1 MVTETRPTP
10 EVGNHTGSASHRH
23 GLIGAI
29 LDIAVRFRWAVIVL
43 TVFAA
48 IYGAMNLLRLPID
61 AVPDI
66 TNTQVQINT
75 SASALSPSQ
84 VETQVTFPIETGLAG
99 IEGLEM
105 TRSISR
111 NGFSQVTAI
120 FEEGTDIYFARQ
132 QVNER
137 LAPIG
142 ASLPEGAEPTMG
154 PISTGLGEVLM
165 YTIEYEYPGGRDA
178 PKGGRTGWQ
187 PDGSFITE
195 RGERLDTEVAKA
207 AYLRTVQDWVVAPLM
222 RSIDGVAGVDSIGGY
237 EKQFLVQPDP
247 ARLTG
252 YGLSFDTLIDAL
264 EAANLAEGANFVDRA
279 GEALLVRVD
288 ARLGGTQDIEQA
300 VVATREGV
308 PIRIGD
314 VASVRIG
321 GDLRTGAASLNGEEA
336 VVGTVLMRS
345 GENSRTVAAASAER
359 LEEVRA
365 SLPAG
370 VVAEIV
376 YNRSSLVDAT
386 IATVEKNLL
395 EGALLVIAVL
405 FLMLGNIRAA
415 IIAALVIPVSM
426 LMAAV
431 GMNRLGVSG
440 NLMSLGALDFGLIV
454 DGAVI
459 IVENSVARLAARQHH
474 EGRLLSLGER
484 LTETRLAAQEMIRP
498 TVYGQAIILLVYA
511 PLLTFTGVEGKTFSP
526 MAITVMLAL
535 ASAFVLS
542 LTFVPA
548 MIAVLLNR
556 KLTEKDVKPVRI
568 AKERYGPAL
577 RRAIA
582 RPWPVIGAGAGMF
595 AVAALM
601 FTFLGSEFTPQLDER
616 DIAVQSL
623 RIPSTSLERSLA
635 MQRQVE
641 DKLEAFPQV
650 ELVFSR
656 TGTAEVASD
665 PMPPNASDAYVILK
679 PREEWP
685 DPDLSKDELVA
696 EMEESLSGLVGN
708 LYEFSQPIE
717 LRFNE
722 LIAGVRGDVA
732 VKLYGD
738 DLTALTRSA
747 GEVAGVLRGV
757 EGAAD
762 VKVQQVTGFPTLD
775 IAFDRP
781 TIARYGLT
789 VEEVAQSVAIALGGR
804 PAGLVFEGD
813 RRFDVVVRLA
823 DATRDDF
830 DQLGALPIVLENGVT
845 VPLRTLA
852 DFQVVD
858 GLAEVRREQGRR
870 LVIVSANVRE
880 RDLGSF
886 VEEARAGVSE
896 NVNLPAASFIEWGG
910 QYQNL
915 QAAQARLGLVVP
927 VCFALVLLLLFM
939 ALGGWVPAL
948 AVFSAIPMALAGG
961 VFALA
966 LRGMPFSVSA
976 AVGFIA
982 LSGVA
987 VLNGLVMMTAIRQR
1001 LDKGMSLDDAICDGA
1016 LARLRPVLMTALVAS
1031 LGFVPM
1037 AIATGTGA
1045 EVQRPLATVVIGGL
1059 ITATAL
1065 TLFVL
1070 PAIARLVLRENGQD
1084 VGWREKWRAMLRLN
1098 LTRDERREYPTGE
1111 I

>member
-1 MVTETRPTP
+1 MAID
-10 EVGNHTGSASHRH
+10 HTAAPADEGSHRH
-23 GLIGAI
+23 GLIGMV
-29 LDIAVRFRWAVIVL
+29 LDIAVRFRWAIIVL
-43 TVFAA
+43 TIFAA
-48 IYGAMNLLRLPID
+48 IYGAFNLVRLPID

-75 SASALSPSQ
+75 SAAALSPSQ

-120 FEEGTDIYFARQ
+120 FEEGTDLYFARQ

-165 YTIEYEYPGGRDA
+165 YTIEYEHPGGKGA
-178 PKGGRTGWQ
+178 TTGGRTGWQ
-187 PDGSFITE
+187 SDGSFITE
-195 RGERLDTEVAKA
+195 RGDRLESEVAKA

-222 RSIDGVAGVDSIGGY
+222 RSIDGVAGVDSIGGF

-252 YGLSFDTLIDAL
+252 YGLSFDSLIDAL
-264 EAANLAEGANFVDRA
+264 EAANLAAGANFVDRA
-279 GEALLVRVD
+279 DEALLVRVD
-288 ARLGGTQDIEQA
+288 ARLGSIADIEEA
-300 VVATREGV
+300 VIATREGV

-314 VASVRIG
+314 VADVEIG

-336 VVGTVLMRS
+336 VVGTVLMRA
-345 GENSRTVAAASAER
+345 GENSRTVAAGAAER

-365 SLPAG
+365 SLPNG

-376 YNRSSLVDAT
+376 YNRSALVDAT
-386 IATVEKNLL
+386 ISTVEKNLL

-405 FLMLGNIRAA
+405 FLLLGNIRAA
-415 IIAALVIPVSM
+415 IITALVIPVSM

-459 IVENSVARLAARQHH
+459 IVENSVARLAARQHR
-474 EGRLLSLGER
+474 EGRLLTLGER
-484 LTETRLAAQEMIRP
+484 LTETRLAAQEMIKP
-498 TVYGQAIILLVYA
+498 TVYGQAIIFLVFA

-526 MAITVMLAL
+526 MAITMMLAL

-548 MIAVLLNR
+548 MIAVLLNK
-556 KLTEKDVKPVRI
+556 KLTEKEVKPIRWS
-568 AKERYGPAL
+568 KERYGPAV
-577 RRAIA
+577 RKGIA
-582 RPWPVIGAGAGMF
+582 RPWPVIGTGVGIF
-595 AVAALM
+595 AVAAVI
-601 FTFLGSEFTPQLDER
+601 FGFLGSEFTPQLDER

-635 MQRQVE
+635 MQRRVE
-641 DKLEAFPQV
+641 DRLEEFPQV

-665 PMPPNASDAYVILK
+665 PMPPNASDAYVMLK

-685 DPDLSKDELVA
+685 DPDLSKDELVE
-696 EMEESLSGLVGN
+696 EMETALGGLIGN

-738 DLTALTRSA
+738 DLTALTEAA
-747 GEVAGVLRGV
+747 GDGAGVLRGV

-789 VEEVAQSVAIALGGR
+789 VEDVAQSVAIALGGR

-813 RRFDVVVRLA
+813 RRFDVVVRLE

-845 VPLRTLA
+845 IPLRTLA

-886 VEEARAGVSE
+886 VEEAQEGVSAGVDM
-896 NVNLPAASFIEWGG
+896 PPASFIEWGG

-915 QAAQARLGLVVP
+915 QEAQARLAIVVP
-927 VCFALVLLLLFM
+927 IAFALVLLLLFM

-966 LRGMPFSVSA
+966 LRGLPFSVSA

-987 VLNGLVMMTAIRQR
+987 TLNGLVMMTAIRQR
-1001 LDKGMSLDDAICDGA
+1001 LENGMPLDEAIADGA

-1037 AIATGTGA
+1037 AVATGTGA

-1070 PAIARLVLRENGQD
+1070 PAIARLVLHQPDDERS
-1084 VGWREKWRAMLRLN
+1084 WRERWWERLRRN
-1098 LTRDERREYPTGE
+1098 ATREEQRELTD
-1111 I
+1111 IA

>member
-1 MVTETRPTP
+1 MDTDQTIDS
-10 EVGNHTGSASHRH
+10 SAAATNRH
-23 GLIGAI
+23 GLVGLI
-29 LDIAVRFRWAVIVL
+29 LDIAVRFRWAIIVL

-48 IYGAMNLLRLPID
+48 IYGAFNLVRLPID

-75 SASALSPSQ
+75 SVSALSPSQ

-120 FEEGTDIYFARQ
+120 FEEGTDLYFARQ
-132 QVNER
+132 QVSER

-165 YTIEYEYPGGRDA
+165 YTIEYEHPGGRGA
-178 PKGGRTGWQ
+178 SPGGRTGWQ
-187 PDGSFITE
+187 TDGNFITE
-195 RGERLDTEVAKA
+195 RGDRLESEVAKA

-222 RSIDGVAGVDSIGGY
+222 RSIDGVAGVDSIGGF

-252 YGLSFDTLIDAL
+252 YGLSFDSLIGAL
-264 EAANLAEGANFVDRA
+264 EAANLAVGANFIDRA
-279 GEALLVRVD
+279 DEALLVRVD
-288 ARLGGTQDIEQA
+288 ARLGGILDIEEA
-300 VVATREGV
+300 VIATREGV

-314 VASVRIG
+314 VADVEIG

-336 VVGTVLMRS
+336 VIGTVLMRA
-345 GENSRTVAAASAER
+345 GENSRTVAAGAAER
-359 LEEVRA
+359 LEDVRA
-365 SLPAG
+365 SLPDG
-370 VVAEIV
+370 IVANIV

-386 IATVEKNLL
+386 ISTVEKNLL

-405 FLMLGNIRAA
+405 FLLLGNIRAA
-415 IIAALVIPVSM
+415 IITALVIPVSM

-459 IVENSVARLAARQHH
+459 IVENSVARLAARQHT
-474 EGRLLSLGER
+474 EGRLLTLGER
-484 LTETRLAAQEMIRP
+484 LSETRLAAQEMIKP
-498 TVYGQAIILLVYA
+498 TVYGQAIIFLVFA

-526 MAITVMLAL
+526 MAITMMLAL

-548 MIAVLLNR
+548 MIAVLLNK
-556 KLTEKDVKPVRI
+556 KLTEEDVKPIRM
-568 AKERYGPAL
+568 AKERYGPAV
-577 RRAIA
+577 RKAIA
-582 RPWPVIGAGAGMF
+582 RPWPMIGAGAGIFALAAFMF
-595 AVAALM
+595 G
-601 FTFLGSEFTPQLDER
+601 FLGSEFTPQLDER
-616 DIAVQSL
+616 DLAVQSL
-623 RIPSTSLERSLA
+623 RIPSTSLERSVA
-635 MQRQVE
+635 MQRKVE
-641 DKLEAFPQV
+641 DRLEEFPQV
-650 ELVFSR
+650 DLVFSR

-665 PMPPNASDAYVILK
+665 PMPPSASDAYVILK
-679 PREEWP
+679 PRDEWP
-685 DPDLSKDELVA
+685 EPDLPKEELVSQ
-696 EMEESLSGLVGN
+696 MEETLGGLIGN

-738 DLTALTRSA
+738 DLTALTELA

-804 PAGLVFEGD
+804 PAGMVFEGD
-813 RRFDVVVRLA
+813 RRFDVVVRLE
-823 DATRDDF
+823 DATRNDF

-886 VEEARAGVSE
+886 VEEAQEGVSAA
-896 NVNLPAASFIEWGG
+896 VDLPPASFIEWGG
-910 QYQNL
+910 QYENL
-915 QAAQARLGLVVP
+915 QAAQARLAIVVP

-966 LRGMPFSVSA
+966 LRGLPFSVSA

-1001 LDKGMSLDDAICDGA
+1001 LEGGMPLEEAIADGA

-1037 AIATGTGA
+1037 ALATGTGA

-1070 PAIARLVLRENGQD
+1070 PAIARLVLNDR
-1084 VGWREKWRAMLRLN
+1084 
-1098 LTRDERREYPTGE
+1098 TDERSFRERMRGFLRQDAGLARRERPSASA
-1111 I
+1111 IS

>member
-1 MVTETRPTP
+1 MAIDQT
-10 EVGNHTGSASHRH
+10 SSHSDENSHHH
-23 GLIGAI
+23 GLIGMI
-29 LDIAVRFRWAVIVL
+29 LDVAVRFRWAIIVL
-43 TVFAA
+43 TIFAA
-48 IYGAMNLLRLPID
+48 IYGAFNLLRLPID

-75 SASALSPSQ
+75 SAAALSPSQ

-165 YTIEYEYPGGRDA
+165 YTIEYEHPGGKGA
-178 PKGGRTGWQ
+178 TTGGRTGWQ
-187 PDGSFITE
+187 RDGSFITE
-195 RGERLDTEVAKA
+195 RGDRLESEVAKA

-222 RSIDGVAGVDSIGGY
+222 RSIDGVAGVDSIGGF

-252 YGLSFDTLIDAL
+252 YGLSFDSLINAL
-264 EAANLAEGANFVDRA
+264 EAANLAAGANFVDRA
-279 GEALLVRVD
+279 DEALLVRVD
-288 ARLGGTQDIEQA
+288 ARLGGIADIEEA

-314 VASVRIG
+314 VANVEIG
-321 GDLRTGAASLNGEEA
+321 GDLRTGAASLNGDEA

-345 GENSRTVAAASAER
+345 GENSRTVSAQAADR

-365 SLPAG
+365 SLPDG

-386 IATVEKNLL
+386 IATVEKNLV

-405 FLMLGNIRAA
+405 FLLLGNIRAA
-415 IIAALVIPVSM
+415 IIAALVIPISM
-426 LMAAV
+426 LMAAI

-459 IVENSVARLAARQHH
+459 IVENSVARLATRQHR

-484 LTETRLAAQEMIRP
+484 LTETRLAAQEMIKP

-548 MIAVLLNR
+548 MIAVLLNK
-556 KLTEKDVKPVRI
+556 KLTEKEVKPIRM
-568 AKERYGPAL
+568 AKDRYGPAI
-577 RRAIA
+577 RKTIA
-582 RPWPVIGAGAGMF
+582 RPWPVIGAGAGLF
-595 AVAALM
+595 AVAAIM
-601 FTFLGSEFTPQLDER
+601 FGFLGSEFTPQLDER

-635 MQRQVE
+635 MQRRVE
-641 DKLEAFPQV
+641 DRLEEFPQV

-685 DPDLSKDELVA
+685 DPDLPKDELVG
-696 EMEESLSGLVGN
+696 EIESALGGLVGN

-738 DLTALTRSA
+738 DLTALTEAA
-747 GEVAGVLRGV
+747 GDVAGVLRGV

-789 VEEVAQSVAIALGGR
+789 VEDVAQSVAIALGGR

-852 DFQVVD
+852 DFEVVD

-886 VEEARAGVSE
+886 VEEAQEGVSAQ
-896 NVNLPAASFIEWGG
+896 VDLPPASFIEWGG

-915 QAAQARLGLVVP
+915 QEAQARLAIVVP
-927 VCFALVLLLLFM
+927 ICFAVVLLLLYM

-961 VFALA
+961 VFALV

-1001 LDKGMSLDDAICDGA
+1001 LESGMPLDDAIADGA

-1037 AIATGTGA
+1037 ALATGTGA

-1070 PAIARLVLRENGQD
+1070 PVIARLVLHSSDDERS
-1084 VGWREKWRAMLRLN
+1084 WREKWWDRLRRN
-1098 LTRDERREYPTGE
+1098 VTSDEERELKD
-1111 I
+1111 IA

>member
-1 MVTETRPTP
+1 MVTDTQTEPTGDTHAETAR
-10 EVGNHTGSASHRH
+10 HRH

-75 SASALSPSQ
+75 SAPALSPSQ

-120 FEEGTDIYFARQ
+120 FEEDTDIYFARQ

-195 RGERLDTEVAKA
+195 RGDRLDTEVAKA
-207 AYLRTVQDWVVAPLM
+207 AYLRTVQDWVVAPLL

-252 YGLSFDTLIDAL
+252 YGLSFDSLIEAL

-386 IATVEKNLL
+386 IATVEKNLV

-415 IIAALVIPVSM
+415 IIAALVIPISM

-459 IVENSVARLAARQHH
+459 IVENSVARLAARQHR

-484 LTETRLAAQEMIRP
+484 LTETRLAAQEMIKP

-556 KLTEKDVKPVRI
+556 KLTEKEVKPVRM
-568 AKERYGPAL
+568 AKERYGPAV

-582 RPWPVIGAGAGMF
+582 RPWPVIGAGAGLF
-595 AVAALM
+595 AVAAFV
-601 FTFLGSEFTPQLDER
+601 FTLLGSEFTPQLDER

-641 DKLEAFPQV
+641 DRLETFPQV

-696 EMEESLSGLVGN
+696 QMEESLSGLVGN

-747 GEVAGVLRGV
+747 GEVAEVLRGV

-813 RRFDVVVRLA
+813 RRFDVVVRLE

-830 DQLGALPIVLENGVT
+830 DQLGALPIVLESGVT

-852 DFQVVD
+852 NFQVVD

-896 NVNLPAASFIEWGG
+896 SVELPAASFIEWGG

-915 QAAQARLGLVVP
+915 QAAQARLALVVP

-1001 LDKGMSLDDAICDGA
+1001 LDRRMPLDDAICDGA

-1070 PAIARLVLRENGQD
+1070 PAIARLVLHRSDDERS
-1084 VGWREKWRAMLRLN
+1084 WREKWWDRLRRN
-1098 LTRDERREYPTGE
+1098 VTSDE
-1111 I
+1111 

>member
-1 MVTETRPTP
+1 MAIDQTTASSPMSSDE
-10 EVGNHTGSASHRH
+10 GSHRH
-23 GLIGAI
+23 GPIGVI
-29 LDIAVRFRWAVIVL
+29 LDVAVRFRWAIIVL

-48 IYGAMNLLRLPID
+48 IYGAFNLVRLPID

-75 SASALSPSQ
+75 SAAALSPSQ

-120 FEEGTDIYFARQ
+120 FEEGTDLYFARQ

-165 YTIEYEYPGGRDA
+165 YTIEYEHPGGKGA
-178 PKGGRTGWQ
+178 TTGGRTGWQ
-187 PDGSFITE
+187 SDGSFITE
-195 RGERLDTEVAKA
+195 RGDRLESEVAKA

-222 RSIDGVAGVDSIGGY
+222 RSIDGVAGVDSIGGF

-252 YGLSFDTLIDAL
+252 YGLSFDSLIDAL
-264 EAANLAEGANFVDRA
+264 EAANLAAGANFVDRA
-279 GEALLVRVD
+279 DEALLVRVD
-288 ARLGGTQDIEQA
+288 ARLGSIADIEEA
-300 VVATREGV
+300 VIATREGV

-314 VASVRIG
+314 VADVEIG

-336 VVGTVLMRS
+336 VVGTVLMRA
-345 GENSRTVAAASAER
+345 GENSRTVAAGAAER

-365 SLPAG
+365 SLPDG

-386 IATVEKNLL
+386 ISTVEKNLL

-405 FLMLGNIRAA
+405 FLLLGNIRAA
-415 IIAALVIPVSM
+415 IITALVIPVSM

-459 IVENSVARLAARQHH
+459 IVENSVARLAARQHR
-474 EGRLLSLGER
+474 EGRLLTLGER
-484 LTETRLAAQEMIRP
+484 LTETRLAAQEMIKP
-498 TVYGQAIILLVYA
+498 TVYGQAIIFLVFA

-526 MAITVMLAL
+526 MAITMLLAL

-548 MIAVLLNR
+548 MIAVLLNK
-556 KLTEKDVKPVRI
+556 KLTEKEVKPIRW
-568 AKERYGPAL
+568 AKERYGPAV
-577 RRAIA
+577 RKVIA
-582 RPWPVIGAGAGMF
+582 RPWPMIGAGVGLF
-595 AVAALM
+595 TVAV
-601 FTFLGSEFTPQLDER
+601 FVFGFLGSEFTPQLDER

-635 MQRQVE
+635 MQRRVE
-641 DKLEAFPQV
+641 DRLEEFPQV
-650 ELVFSR
+650 DLVFSR

-679 PREEWP
+679 PRDEWP
-685 DPDLSKDELVA
+685 DPDLPKDELVG
-696 EMEESLSGLVGN
+696 EMESALGGLIGN

-738 DLTALTRSA
+738 DLTALTEAA
-747 GEVAGVLRGV
+747 GEVAGVLGGV

-813 RRFDVVVRLA
+813 RRFDVVVRLE

-886 VEEARAGVSE
+886 VEEAQERVSTGVDM
-896 NVNLPAASFIEWGG
+896 PPASFIEWGG

-915 QAAQARLGLVVP
+915 QEAQARLTIVVP
-927 VCFALVLLLLFM
+927 IAFALVLLLLFM

-966 LRGMPFSVSA
+966 LRGLPFSVSA

-1001 LDKGMSLDDAICDGA
+1001 LDSGMSLDEAIADGA

-1070 PAIARLVLRENGQD
+1070 PAIARLVLHRSDDERS
-1084 VGWREKWRAMLRLN
+1084 WREKWWDRLRRN
-1098 LTRDERREYPTGE
+1098 VTRDEQRELGE
-1111 I
+1111 IT

>member
-1 MVTETRPTP
+1 MAIDQTTASSPTSSD
-10 EVGNHTGSASHRH
+10 EGSHRH
-23 GLIGAI
+23 GPIGVI
-29 LDIAVRFRWAVIVL
+29 LDIAVRFRWAIIVL

-48 IYGAMNLLRLPID
+48 IYGAFNLVRLPID

-75 SASALSPSQ
+75 SAAALSPSQ

-120 FEEGTDIYFARQ
+120 FEEGTDLYFARQ

-165 YTIEYEYPGGRDA
+165 YTIEYEFPGGRGA
-178 PKGGRTGWQ
+178 STGGRTGWQ
-187 PDGSFITE
+187 SDGSFITE
-195 RGERLDTEVAKA
+195 RGDRLESEVAKA

-222 RSIDGVAGVDSIGGY
+222 RSIDGVAGVDSIGGF

-252 YGLSFDTLIDAL
+252 YGLSFDSLIDAL
-264 EAANLAEGANFVDRA
+264 EAANLAAGANFVDRA
-279 GEALLVRVD
+279 DEALLVRVD
-288 ARLGGTQDIEQA
+288 ARLGSIADIEEA
-300 VVATREGV
+300 VIATREGV

-314 VASVRIG
+314 VADVEIG

-336 VVGTVLMRS
+336 VVGTVLMRA
-345 GENSRTVAAASAER
+345 GENSRTVAAGAAER
-359 LEEVRA
+359 LDEVRA
-365 SLPAG
+365 SLPDG

-376 YNRSSLVDAT
+376 YNRSALVDAT
-386 IATVEKNLL
+386 ISTVEKNLL

-405 FLMLGNIRAA
+405 FLLLGNIRAA
-415 IIAALVIPVSM
+415 IITALVIPVSM

-459 IVENSVARLAARQHH
+459 IVENSVARLSARQHR
-474 EGRLLSLGER
+474 EGRLLTLGER
-484 LTETRLAAQEMIRP
+484 LTETRLAAQEMIKP
-498 TVYGQAIILLVYA
+498 TVYGQAIIFLVFA

-526 MAITVMLAL
+526 MAITMMLAL

-548 MIAVLLNR
+548 MIAVLLNK
-556 KLTEKDVKPVRI
+556 KLTEKEVKPIRM
-568 AKERYGPAL
+568 AKERYGPAV
-577 RRAIA
+577 RKAIA
-582 RPWPVIGAGAGMF
+582 RPWPMIGTGVGIF
-595 AVAALM
+595 AVAAVM

-616 DIAVQSL
+616 DLAVQSL
-623 RIPSTSLERSLA
+623 RIPSTSLERSVA
-635 MQRQVE
+635 MQRKVE
-641 DKLEAFPQV
+641 DRLEEFPQV

-679 PREEWP
+679 PRDEWP
-685 DPDLSKDELVA
+685 DPDLSKDELVE
-696 EMEESLSGLVGN
+696 EMETALGGLIGN

-738 DLTALTRSA
+738 DLTALTEAA
-747 GEVAGVLRGV
+747 GDVAGVLRGV

-813 RRFDVVVRLA
+813 RRFEVVVRLE

-830 DQLGALPIVLENGVT
+830 DQLGALPIVLDNGVT

-886 VEEARAGVSE
+886 VEEAQEGVSAE
-896 NVNLPAASFIEWGG
+896 VDLPPASFIEWGG

-915 QAAQARLGLVVP
+915 QAAQARLAIVVP

-966 LRGMPFSVSA
+966 LRGLPFSVSA

-1001 LDKGMSLDDAICDGA
+1001 LENGMPLDEAIADGA

-1070 PAIARLVLRENGQD
+1070 PAIARLVLHRSDDERS
-1084 VGWREKWRAMLRLN
+1084 WREKWWDRLRRN
-1098 LTRDERREYPTGE
+1098 VTRDEQRELGE
-1111 I
+1111 IT

>member
-1 MVTETRPTP
+1 MAIDQT
-10 EVGNHTGSASHRH
+10 SSHSDENSHHH
-23 GLIGAI
+23 GLIGMI
-29 LDIAVRFRWAVIVL
+29 LDVAVRFRWAIIVL
-43 TVFAA
+43 TIFAA
-48 IYGAMNLLRLPID
+48 IYGAFNLLRLPID

-75 SASALSPSQ
+75 SAAALSPSQ

-165 YTIEYEYPGGRDA
+165 YTIEYEHPGGKGA
-178 PKGGRTGWQ
+178 TTGGRTGWQ
-187 PDGSFITE
+187 RDGSFITE
-195 RGERLDTEVAKA
+195 RGDRLESEVAKA

-222 RSIDGVAGVDSIGGY
+222 RSIDGVAGVDSIGGF

-252 YGLSFDTLIDAL
+252 YGLSFDSLINAL
-264 EAANLAEGANFVDRA
+264 EAANLAAGANFVDRA
-279 GEALLVRVD
+279 DEALLVRVD
-288 ARLGGTQDIEQA
+288 ARLGGIADIEEA

-314 VASVRIG
+314 VANVEIG
-321 GDLRTGAASLNGEEA
+321 GDLRTGAASLNGDEA

-345 GENSRTVAAASAER
+345 GENSRTVSAQAADR

-365 SLPAG
+365 SLPDG

-386 IATVEKNLL
+386 IATVEKNLV

-405 FLMLGNIRAA
+405 FLLLGNIRAA
-415 IIAALVIPVSM
+415 IIAALVIPISM
-426 LMAAV
+426 LMAAI

-459 IVENSVARLAARQHH
+459 IVENSVARLATRQHR

-484 LTETRLAAQEMIRP
+484 LTETRLAAQEMIKP

-548 MIAVLLNR
+548 MIAVLLNK
-556 KLTEKDVKPVRI
+556 KLTEKEVKPIRM
-568 AKERYGPAL
+568 AKDRYGPAI
-577 RRAIA
+577 RKTIA
-582 RPWPVIGAGAGMF
+582 RPWPVIGAGAGLF
-595 AVAALM
+595 AVAAIM
-601 FTFLGSEFTPQLDER
+601 FGFLGSEFTPQLDER

-635 MQRQVE
+635 MQRRVE
-641 DKLEAFPQV
+641 DRLEEFPQV

-679 PREEWP
+679 PREERP
-685 DPDLSKDELVA
+685 DPDLPKDELVG
-696 EMEESLSGLVGN
+696 EMESALGGLVGN

-738 DLTALTRSA
+738 DLTALTEAA
-747 GEVAGVLRGV
+747 GDVAGVLRGV

-789 VEEVAQSVAIALGGR
+789 VEDVAQSVAIALGGR

-852 DFQVVD
+852 DFEVVD

-886 VEEARAGVSE
+886 VEEAQEGVSAQ
-896 NVNLPAASFIEWGG
+896 VDLPPASFIEWGG

-915 QAAQARLGLVVP
+915 QEAQARLAIVVP
-927 VCFALVLLLLFM
+927 ICFAVVLLLLYM

-961 VFALA
+961 VFALV

-1001 LDKGMSLDDAICDGA
+1001 LESGMPLDDAIADGA

-1037 AIATGTGA
+1037 ALATGTGA

-1070 PAIARLVLRENGQD
+1070 PAIARLVLHSSDDERS
-1084 VGWREKWRAMLRLN
+1084 WREKWWDRLRRN
-1098 LTRDERREYPTGE
+1098 VTSDEERELKD
-1111 I
+1111 IA

>member
-1 MVTETRPTP
+1 MGTDTLNDTAANAHEHK
-10 EVGNHTGSASHRH
+10 EERH
-23 GLIGAI
+23 GLIGLI
-29 LDIAVRFRWAVIVL
+29 LDVSVQFRWAIIVL
-43 TVFAA
+43 TLMVAGW
-48 IYGAMNLLRLPID
+48 GAMNLLRLPID

-75 SASALSPSQ
+75 VAPALSPEQ

-132 QVNER
+132 QVSER
-137 LAPIG
+137 LVPIG
-142 ASLPEGAEPTMG
+142 ADLPEGAEPGMG

-165 YTIEYEYPGGRDA
+165 YTIEFTNPNGEEAERGGA
-178 PKGGRTGWQ
+178 TGWQ
-187 PDGSFITE
+187 NDGSFVTE
-195 RGERLDTEVAKA
+195 RGERLSTEVEKA
-207 AYLRTVQDWVVAPLM
+207 AYLRTVQDWIVAPLM
-222 RSIDGVAGVDSIGGY
+222 RSVDGVAGVDSIGGF

-247 ARLTG
+247 ARMTG
-252 YGLSFDTLIDAL
+252 YGIGFDQLIVAL
-264 EAANLAEGANFVDRA
+264 NAANLAEGANFVDQA

-288 ARLGGTQDIEQA
+288 ARLGNVEDIGHA
-300 VVATREGV
+300 LVVEREGV
-308 PIRIGD
+308 PVRVSDIAD
-314 VASVRIG
+314 VEIG
-321 GDLRTGAASLNGEEA
+321 GDLRTGAASLNGDEA
-336 VVGTVLMRS
+336 VIGTVLMRA
-345 GENSRTVAAASAER
+345 GENSRTVAAEAADR
-359 LEEVRA
+359 LDEVRA
-365 SLPAG
+365 SLPDG
-370 VVAEIV
+370 ISAEIA

-386 IATVEKNLL
+386 IDTVRTNLV

-405 FLMLGNIRAA
+405 FLLLGNIRAA

-426 LMAAV
+426 LMAAI

-459 IVENSVARLAARQHH
+459 IVENSVARLASRQEH

-484 LTETRLAAQEMIRP
+484 LTETRLAAQEMIKP

-548 MIAVLLNR
+548 MIAVLLNK
-556 KLTEKDVKPVRI
+556 KLSEKEVKPIRI
-568 AKERYGPAL
+568 AKDWYGPAV
-577 RRAIA
+577 RKAVA
-582 RPWPVIGAGAGMF
+582 RPWPIIGIGIGLF
-595 AVAALM
+595 ALSMLV
-601 FTFLGSEFTPQLDER
+601 FSWLGSEFTPQLDER
-616 DIAVQSL
+616 DLAVQSI
-623 RIPSTSLERSLA
+623 RIPSTSLERSLD
-635 MQRQVE
+635 MQRKVE
-641 DKLEAFPQV
+641 DRLEEFPQV
-650 ELVFSR
+650 ALVFSR

-665 PMPPNASDAYVILK
+665 PMPPNASDAYIILK
-679 PREEWP
+679 PREDWP
-685 DPDLSKDELVA
+685 EPSLAKDELVS
-696 EMEESLSGLVGN
+696 EMEEALGSLIGN
-708 LYEFSQPIE
+708 RYEFSQPIE

-732 VKLYGD
+732 IKLYGD
-738 DLTALTRSA
+738 DLVALTDSA
-747 GEVAGVLRGV
+747 GEVANLLREV
-757 EGAAD
+757 DGAGD
-762 VKVQQVTGFPTLD
+762 INVQQVTGFPTLD
-775 IAFDRP
+775 IVFDRA

-789 VEEVAQSVAIALGGR
+789 VEDVAQSAAIALGGR
-804 PAGLVFEGD
+804 PAGLVFQGD
-813 RRFDVVVRLA
+813 RRFEVVVRL
-823 DATRDDF
+823 DDVVRNDF
-830 DQLGALPIVLENGVT
+830 DQLGALPILIPGGT
-845 VPLRTLA
+845 TIPLRQLA
-852 DFQVVD
+852 DFRVVD

-870 LVIVSANVRE
+870 LVIVSANVRD

-886 VEEARAGVSE
+886 VEDAQAAVAE
-896 NVNLPAASFIEWGG
+896 NVTLPPASFVEWGG

-915 QAAQARLGLVVP
+915 QAAQARLAIVVP
-927 VCFALVLLLLFM
+927 VCFAVILLLLYM
-939 ALGGWVPAL
+939 ALGGWIPAF

-987 VLNGLVMMTAIRQR
+987 TLNGLVMMTAIRQR
-1001 LDKGMSLDDAICDGA
+1001 LHAGVPLVDAIIDGA

-1070 PAIARLVLRENGQD
+1070 PAIARLVLGDSGQKRSWRQRWRDRLRRNVTRE
-1084 VGWREKWRAMLRLN
+1084 E
-1098 LTRDERREYPTGE
+1098 RDELRDVT
-1111 I
+1111 

>member
-1 MVTETRPTP
+1 MAIDQTTASSPMSSDE
-10 EVGNHTGSASHRH
+10 GSHRH
-23 GLIGAI
+23 GPIGVI
-29 LDIAVRFRWAVIVL
+29 LDVAVRFRWAIIVL

-48 IYGAMNLLRLPID
+48 IYGAFNLVRLPID

-75 SASALSPSQ
+75 SAAALSPSQ

-120 FEEGTDIYFARQ
+120 FEEGTDLYFARQ

-165 YTIEYEYPGGRDA
+165 YTIEYEHPGGKGA
-178 PKGGRTGWQ
+178 TTGGRTGWQ
-187 PDGSFITE
+187 SDGSFITE
-195 RGERLDTEVAKA
+195 RGDRLESEVAKA

-222 RSIDGVAGVDSIGGY
+222 RSIDGVAGVDSIGGF

-252 YGLSFDTLIDAL
+252 YGLSFDSLIDAL
-264 EAANLAEGANFVDRA
+264 EAANLAAGANFVDRA
-279 GEALLVRVD
+279 DEALLVRVD
-288 ARLGGTQDIEQA
+288 ARLGSIADIEEA
-300 VVATREGV
+300 VIATREGV

-314 VASVRIG
+314 VADVEIG

-336 VVGTVLMRS
+336 VVGTVLMRA
-345 GENSRTVAAASAER
+345 GENSRTVAAGAAER

-365 SLPAG
+365 SLPDG

-386 IATVEKNLL
+386 ISTVEKNLL

-405 FLMLGNIRAA
+405 FLLLGNIRAA
-415 IIAALVIPVSM
+415 IITALVIPVSM

-459 IVENSVARLAARQHH
+459 IVENSVARLAARQHR
-474 EGRLLSLGER
+474 EGRLLTLGER
-484 LTETRLAAQEMIRP
+484 LTETRLAAQEMIKP
-498 TVYGQAIILLVYA
+498 TVYGQAIIFLVFA

-526 MAITVMLAL
+526 MAITMMLAL

-548 MIAVLLNR
+548 MIAVLLNK
-556 KLTEKDVKPVRI
+556 KLTEKEVKPIRW
-568 AKERYGPAL
+568 AKERYGPAV
-577 RRAIA
+577 RKVIA
-582 RPWPVIGAGAGMF
+582 RPWPMIGAGVGLF
-595 AVAALM
+595 TVAV
-601 FTFLGSEFTPQLDER
+601 FVFGFLGSEFTPQLDER

-635 MQRQVE
+635 MQRRVE
-641 DKLEAFPQV
+641 DRLEEFPQV
-650 ELVFSR
+650 DLVFSR

-679 PREEWP
+679 PRDEWP
-685 DPDLSKDELVA
+685 DPDLPKDELVG
-696 EMEESLSGLVGN
+696 EMESALGGLIGN

-738 DLTALTRSA
+738 DLTALTEAA
-747 GEVAGVLRGV
+747 GEVAGVLGGV

-813 RRFDVVVRLA
+813 RRFDVVVRLE

-886 VEEARAGVSE
+886 VEEAQERVSTGVDM
-896 NVNLPAASFIEWGG
+896 PPASFIEWGG

-915 QAAQARLGLVVP
+915 QEAQARLTIVVP
-927 VCFALVLLLLFM
+927 IAFALVLLLLFM

-961 VFALA
+961 VFTLA
-966 LRGMPFSVSA
+966 LRGLPFSVSA

-1001 LDKGMSLDDAICDGA
+1001 LDSGMSLDEAIADGA

-1070 PAIARLVLRENGQD
+1070 PAIARLVLDDGKEKRSWRQRWWDRLRRNVTPEERKELRD
-1084 VGWREKWRAMLRLN
+1084 V
-1098 LTRDERREYPTGE
+1098 T
-1111 I
+1111 

>member
-1 MVTETRPTP
+1 MAIDQTTASSPMSSDE
-10 EVGNHTGSASHRH
+10 GSHRH
-23 GLIGAI
+23 GPIGVI
-29 LDIAVRFRWAVIVL
+29 LDVAVRFRWAIIVL

-48 IYGAMNLLRLPID
+48 IYGAFNLVRLPID

-75 SASALSPSQ
+75 SAAALSPSQ

-120 FEEGTDIYFARQ
+120 FEEGTDLYFARQ

-165 YTIEYEYPGGRDA
+165 YTIEYEHPGGKGA
-178 PKGGRTGWQ
+178 TTGGRTGWQ
-187 PDGSFITE
+187 SDGSFITE
-195 RGERLDTEVAKA
+195 RGDRLESEVAKA

-222 RSIDGVAGVDSIGGY
+222 RSIDGVAGVDSIGGF

-252 YGLSFDTLIDAL
+252 YGLSFDSLIDAL
-264 EAANLAEGANFVDRA
+264 EAANLAAGANFVDRA
-279 GEALLVRVD
+279 DEALLVRVD
-288 ARLGGTQDIEQA
+288 ARLGSIADIEEA
-300 VVATREGV
+300 VIATREGV

-314 VASVRIG
+314 VADVEIG

-336 VVGTVLMRS
+336 VVGTVLMRA
-345 GENSRTVAAASAER
+345 GENSRTVAAGAAER
-359 LEEVRA
+359 LDEVRA
-365 SLPAG
+365 SLPDG

-386 IATVEKNLL
+386 ISTVEKNLL

-405 FLMLGNIRAA
+405 FVLLGNIRAA
-415 IIAALVIPVSM
+415 IITALVIPVSM

-459 IVENSVARLAARQHH
+459 IVENSVARLAARQHR
-474 EGRLLSLGER
+474 EGRLLTLGER
-484 LTETRLAAQEMIRP
+484 LTETRLAAQEMIKP
-498 TVYGQAIILLVYA
+498 TVYGQAIIFLVFA

-526 MAITVMLAL
+526 MAITMMLAL

-548 MIAVLLNR
+548 MIAVLLNK
-556 KLTEKDVKPVRI
+556 KLTEKEVKPIRWT
-568 AKERYGPAL
+568 KERYGPAV
-577 RRAIA
+577 RKAIA
-582 RPWPVIGAGAGMF
+582 RPWPMIGAGVGIFTA
-595 AVAALM
+595 AV
-601 FTFLGSEFTPQLDER
+601 FVFGFLGSEFTPQLDER

-635 MQRQVE
+635 MQRRVE
-641 DKLEAFPQV
+641 DRFEEFPQV
-650 ELVFSR
+650 DLVFSR

-679 PREEWP
+679 PRDEWP
-685 DPDLSKDELVA
+685 DPDLSKDELVE
-696 EMEESLSGLVGN
+696 EMETALGGLIGN

-738 DLTALTRSA
+738 DLTALTETA

-813 RRFDVVVRLA
+813 RRFEVVVRLE

-830 DQLGALPIVLENGVT
+830 DQLGALPIVLDNGVT

-886 VEEARAGVSE
+886 VEEAQEGVSTE
-896 NVNLPAASFIEWGG
+896 VDLPPASFIEWGG

-915 QAAQARLGLVVP
+915 QAAQARLAIVVP

-966 LRGMPFSVSA
+966 LRGLPFSVSA

-1001 LDKGMSLDDAICDGA
+1001 LENGMPLDEAIADGA

-1070 PAIARLVLRENGQD
+1070 PAIARLVLHRSDDERS
-1084 VGWREKWRAMLRLN
+1084 WREKWWDRLRRN
-1098 LTRDERREYPTGE
+1098 VTRDEQRELGE
-1111 I
+1111 IT

>member
-1 MVTETRPTP
+1 M
-10 EVGNHTGSASHRH
+10 
-23 GLIGAI
+23 IGAI
-29 LDIAVRFRWAVIVL
+29 LDIAVRFRWVVIVL

-75 SASALSPSQ
+75 SAPALSPSQ

-187 PDGSFITE
+187 SDGSFITE

-252 YGLSFDTLIDAL
+252 YGLSFDSLIDAL

-359 LEEVRA
+359 LDEVRA

-386 IATVEKNLL
+386 IATVEKNLV

-415 IIAALVIPVSM
+415 IIAALVIPISM

-459 IVENSVARLAARQHH
+459 IVENSVARLAARQHR

-484 LTETRLAAQEMIRP
+484 LTETRLAAQEMIKP

-556 KLTEKDVKPVRI
+556 KLTEKEVKPVRI
-568 AKERYGPAL
+568 AKERYGPTL

-582 RPWPVIGAGAGMF
+582 RPWPVIGAGAGLF
-595 AVAALM
+595 AVAA
-601 FTFLGSEFTPQLDER
+601 FVFSFLGSEFTPQLEER

-641 DKLEAFPQV
+641 DRLETFPQV

-696 EMEESLSGLVGN
+696 QMEESLSGLVGN

-747 GEVAGVLRGV
+747 GEVAEVLRGV
-757 EGAAD
+757 EGVAD

-813 RRFDVVVRLA
+813 RRFDVVVRLE

-852 DFQVVD
+852 NFQVVD

-886 VEEARAGVSE
+886 VEEARAGVSD
-896 NVNLPAASFIEWGG
+896 NVELPAASFIEWGG

-915 QAAQARLGLVVP
+915 QAAQARLALVVP

-1001 LDKGMSLDDAICDGA
+1001 LEKGLLLEDAICGGA

-1070 PAIARLVLRENGQD
+1070 PAIARLVLNRSDDERS
-1084 VGWREKWRAMLRLN
+1084 WREKWWDRLRRN
-1098 LTRDERREYPTGE
+1098 VTSDEQRELTD
-1111 I
+1111 IA

>member
-1 MVTETRPTP
+1 MAIDQTTASSPMSSDE
-10 EVGNHTGSASHRH
+10 GSHRH
-23 GLIGAI
+23 GPIGVI
-29 LDIAVRFRWAVIVL
+29 LDVAVRFRWAIIVL

-48 IYGAMNLLRLPID
+48 IYGAFNLVRLPID

-75 SASALSPSQ
+75 SAAALSPSQ

-120 FEEGTDIYFARQ
+120 FEEGTDLYFARQ

-165 YTIEYEYPGGRDA
+165 YTIEYEHPGGKGA
-178 PKGGRTGWQ
+178 TTGGRTGWQ
-187 PDGSFITE
+187 SDGSFITE
-195 RGERLDTEVAKA
+195 RGDRLESEVAKA

-222 RSIDGVAGVDSIGGY
+222 RSIDGVAGVDSIGGF

-252 YGLSFDTLIDAL
+252 YGLSFDSLIDAL
-264 EAANLAEGANFVDRA
+264 EAANLAAGANFVDRA
-279 GEALLVRVD
+279 DEALLVRVD
-288 ARLGGTQDIEQA
+288 ARLGSIADIEEA
-300 VVATREGV
+300 VIATREGV

-314 VASVRIG
+314 VADVEIG

-336 VVGTVLMRS
+336 VVGTVLMRA
-345 GENSRTVAAASAER
+345 GENSRTVAAGAAER
-359 LEEVRA
+359 LDEVRA
-365 SLPAG
+365 SLPDG

-386 IATVEKNLL
+386 ISTVEKNLL

-405 FLMLGNIRAA
+405 FLLLGNIRAA
-415 IIAALVIPVSM
+415 IITALVIPVSM

-459 IVENSVARLAARQHH
+459 IVENSVARLAARQHR
-474 EGRLLSLGER
+474 EGRLLTLGER
-484 LTETRLAAQEMIRP
+484 LTETRLAAQEMIKP
-498 TVYGQAIILLVYA
+498 TVYGQAIIFLVFA

-526 MAITVMLAL
+526 MAITMMLAL

-548 MIAVLLNR
+548 MIAVLLNK
-556 KLTEKDVKPVRI
+556 KLTEKEVKPIRWT
-568 AKERYGPAL
+568 KERYGPAV
-577 RRAIA
+577 RKAIA
-582 RPWPVIGAGAGMF
+582 RPWPMIGAGVGIFTA
-595 AVAALM
+595 AV
-601 FTFLGSEFTPQLDER
+601 FVFGFLGSEFTPQLDER

-635 MQRQVE
+635 MQRRVE
-641 DKLEAFPQV
+641 DRFEEFPQV
-650 ELVFSR
+650 DLVFSR

-679 PREEWP
+679 PRDEWP
-685 DPDLSKDELVA
+685 DPDLSKDELVE
-696 EMEESLSGLVGN
+696 EMETALGGLIGN

-738 DLTALTRSA
+738 DLTALTETA

-813 RRFDVVVRLA
+813 RRFEVVVRLE

-830 DQLGALPIVLENGVT
+830 DQLGALPIVLDNGVT

-886 VEEARAGVSE
+886 VEEAQEGVSTE
-896 NVNLPAASFIEWGG
+896 VDLPPASFIEWGG

-915 QAAQARLGLVVP
+915 QAAQARLAIVVP

-966 LRGMPFSVSA
+966 LRGLPFSVSA

-1001 LDKGMSLDDAICDGA
+1001 LENGMPLDEAIADGA

-1070 PAIARLVLRENGQD
+1070 PAIARLVLHRSDDERS
-1084 VGWREKWRAMLRLN
+1084 WREKWWDRLRRN
-1098 LTRDERREYPTGE
+1098 VTRDEQRELGE
-1111 I
+1111 IT

>member
-1 MVTETRPTP
+1 MVTETQTEPAVDT
-10 EVGNHTGSASHRH
+10 HADTASHRQ

-75 SASALSPSQ
+75 SAPALSPSQ

-178 PKGGRTGWQ
+178 PKGDRTGWQ
-187 PDGSFITE
+187 SDGSFITE
-195 RGERLDTEVAKA
+195 RGDRLDTGVAKA

-252 YGLSFDTLIDAL
+252 YGLSFDSLIEAL

-386 IATVEKNLL
+386 IATVEKNLV

-415 IIAALVIPVSM
+415 IIAALVIPISM

-459 IVENSVARLAARQHH
+459 IVENSVARLAARQHR

-484 LTETRLAAQEMIRP
+484 LTETRLAAQEMIKP

-548 MIAVLLNR
+548 MIAGLLNR
-556 KLTEKDVKPVRI
+556 KLTEKEVKPVRM

-582 RPWPVIGAGAGMF
+582 RPWPVIGAGAGLF
-595 AVAALM
+595 AVAAFV

-641 DKLEAFPQV
+641 DRLETFPQV

-685 DPDLSKDELVA
+685 DPDVAKDELVA
-696 EMEESLSGLVGN
+696 QMEESLSGLVGN

-747 GEVAGVLRGV
+747 GEVAEVLRGV

-789 VEEVAQSVAIALGGR
+789 VEQVAQSVAIALGGR

-813 RRFDVVVRLA
+813 RRFDVVVRLE

-830 DQLGALPIVLENGVT
+830 DQLGALPMVLESGVT

-886 VEEARAGVSE
+886 VEDARAGVSE
-896 NVNLPAASFIEWGG
+896 SVELPAASFIEWGG

-915 QAAQARLGLVVP
+915 QAAQARLALVVP

-987 VLNGLVMMTAIRQR
+987 VLNGLVMITAIRQR
-1001 LDKGMSLDDAICDGA
+1001 LERGLPLEEAICDGA

-1070 PAIARLVLRENGQD
+1070 PAIARLVLHRSDDERS
-1084 VGWREKWRAMLRLN
+1084 WREKWWDRLRRN
-1098 LTRDERREYPTGE
+1098 VTTDEQSELTD
-1111 I
+1111 IA

>member
-1 MVTETRPTP
+1 MAIDQTTASSPMSSDE
-10 EVGNHTGSASHRH
+10 GSHRH
-23 GLIGAI
+23 GPIGVI
-29 LDIAVRFRWAVIVL
+29 LDVAVRFRWAIIVL

-48 IYGAMNLLRLPID
+48 IYGAFNLVRLPID

-75 SASALSPSQ
+75 SAAALSPSQ

-120 FEEGTDIYFARQ
+120 FEEGTDLYFARQ

-165 YTIEYEYPGGRDA
+165 YTIEYEHPGGKGA
-178 PKGGRTGWQ
+178 TTGGRTGWQ
-187 PDGSFITE
+187 SDGSFITE
-195 RGERLDTEVAKA
+195 RGDRLESEVAKA

-222 RSIDGVAGVDSIGGY
+222 RSIDGVAGVDSIGGF

-252 YGLSFDTLIDAL
+252 YGLSFDSLIDAL
-264 EAANLAEGANFVDRA
+264 EAANLAAGANFVDRA
-279 GEALLVRVD
+279 DEALLVRVD
-288 ARLGGTQDIEQA
+288 ARLGSIADIEEA
-300 VVATREGV
+300 VIATREGV

-314 VASVRIG
+314 VADVEIG

-336 VVGTVLMRS
+336 VVGTVLMRA
-345 GENSRTVAAASAER
+345 GENSRTVAAGAAER

-365 SLPAG
+365 SLPDG

-386 IATVEKNLL
+386 ISTVEKNLL

-405 FLMLGNIRAA
+405 FLLLGNIRAA
-415 IIAALVIPVSM
+415 IITALVIPVSM

-459 IVENSVARLAARQHH
+459 IVENSVARLAARQHR
-474 EGRLLSLGER
+474 EGRLLTLGER
-484 LTETRLAAQEMIRP
+484 LTETRLAAQEMIKP
-498 TVYGQAIILLVYA
+498 TVYGQAIIFLVFA

-526 MAITVMLAL
+526 MAITMMLAL

-548 MIAVLLNR
+548 MIAVLLNK
-556 KLTEKDVKPVRI
+556 KLTEKEVKPIRW
-568 AKERYGPAL
+568 AKERYGPAV
-577 RRAIA
+577 RKAIA
-582 RPWPVIGAGAGMF
+582 RPWPMIGAGVGIFTA
-595 AVAALM
+595 AV
-601 FTFLGSEFTPQLDER
+601 FVFGFLGSEFTPQLDER

-635 MQRQVE
+635 MQRRVE
-641 DKLEAFPQV
+641 DRLEEFPQV
-650 ELVFSR
+650 DLVFSR

-679 PREEWP
+679 PRDEWP
-685 DPDLSKDELVA
+685 DPDLPKDELVG
-696 EMEESLSGLVGN
+696 EMESALGGLIGN

-738 DLTALTRSA
+738 DLTALTEAA
-747 GEVAGVLRGV
+747 GEVAGVLGGV

-813 RRFDVVVRLA
+813 RRFDVVVRLE

-886 VEEARAGVSE
+886 VEEAQERVSTGVDM
-896 NVNLPAASFIEWGG
+896 PPASFIEWGG

-915 QAAQARLGLVVP
+915 QEAQARLTIVVP
-927 VCFALVLLLLFM
+927 IAFALVLLLLFM

-966 LRGMPFSVSA
+966 LRGLPFSVSA

-1001 LDKGMSLDDAICDGA
+1001 LDSGMSLDEAIADGA

-1070 PAIARLVLRENGQD
+1070 PAIARLVLDDGKEKRSWRQRWWDRLRRNVTPEERKELRD
-1084 VGWREKWRAMLRLN
+1084 V
-1098 LTRDERREYPTGE
+1098 T
-1111 I
+1111 

>member
-1 MVTETRPTP
+1 MAIDQTTASSPMSSDE
-10 EVGNHTGSASHRH
+10 GSHRH
-23 GLIGAI
+23 GPIGVI
-29 LDIAVRFRWAVIVL
+29 LDVAVRFRWAIIVL

-48 IYGAMNLLRLPID
+48 IYGAFNLVRLPID

-75 SASALSPSQ
+75 SAAALSPSQ

-120 FEEGTDIYFARQ
+120 FEEGTDLYFARQ

-165 YTIEYEYPGGRDA
+165 YTIEYEHPGGKGA
-178 PKGGRTGWQ
+178 TTGGRTGWQ
-187 PDGSFITE
+187 SDGSFITE
-195 RGERLDTEVAKA
+195 RGDRLESEVAKA

-222 RSIDGVAGVDSIGGY
+222 RSIDGVAGVDSIGGF

-252 YGLSFDTLIDAL
+252 YGLSFDSLIDAL
-264 EAANLAEGANFVDRA
+264 EAANLAAGANFVDRA
-279 GEALLVRVD
+279 DEALLVRVD
-288 ARLGGTQDIEQA
+288 ARLGSIADIEEA
-300 VVATREGV
+300 VIATREGV

-314 VASVRIG
+314 VADVEIG

-336 VVGTVLMRS
+336 VVGTVLMRA
-345 GENSRTVAAASAER
+345 GENSRTVAAGAAER

-365 SLPAG
+365 SLPDG

-386 IATVEKNLL
+386 ISTVEKNLL

-405 FLMLGNIRAA
+405 FLLLGNIRAA
-415 IIAALVIPVSM
+415 IITALVIPVSM

-459 IVENSVARLAARQHH
+459 IVENSVARLAARQHR
-474 EGRLLSLGER
+474 EGRLLTLGER
-484 LTETRLAAQEMIRP
+484 LTETRLAAQEMIKP
-498 TVYGQAIILLVYA
+498 TVYGQAIIFLVFA

-526 MAITVMLAL
+526 MAITMMLAL

-548 MIAVLLNR
+548 MIAVLLNK
-556 KLTEKDVKPVRI
+556 KLTEKEVKPIRW
-568 AKERYGPAL
+568 AKERYGPAV
-577 RRAIA
+577 RKVIA
-582 RPWPVIGAGAGMF
+582 RPWPMIGAGVGLF
-595 AVAALM
+595 TVAV
-601 FTFLGSEFTPQLDER
+601 FVFGFLGSEFTPQLDER

-635 MQRQVE
+635 MQRRVE
-641 DKLEAFPQV
+641 DRFEEFPQV
-650 ELVFSR
+650 DLVFSR

-679 PREEWP
+679 PRDEWP
-685 DPDLSKDELVA
+685 DPDLPKDELVG
-696 EMEESLSGLVGN
+696 EMESALGGLIGN

-738 DLTALTRSA
+738 DLTALTEAA
-747 GEVAGVLRGV
+747 GEVAGVLGGV

-813 RRFDVVVRLA
+813 RRFDVVVRLE

-886 VEEARAGVSE
+886 VEEAQERVSTGVDM
-896 NVNLPAASFIEWGG
+896 PPASFIEWGG

-915 QAAQARLGLVVP
+915 QEAQARLTIVVP
-927 VCFALVLLLLFM
+927 IAFALVLLLLFM

-966 LRGMPFSVSA
+966 LRGLPFSVSA

-1001 LDKGMSLDDAICDGA
+1001 LDSGMSLDEAIADGA

-1070 PAIARLVLRENGQD
+1070 PAIARLVLDDGKEKRSWRQRWWDRLRRNVTPEERKELRD
-1084 VGWREKWRAMLRLN
+1084 V
-1098 LTRDERREYPTGE
+1098 T
-1111 I
+1111 

>member
-1 MVTETRPTP
+1 MAIDHTEATAD
-10 EVGNHTGSASHRH
+10 EGSHRH
-23 GLIGAI
+23 GLIGMV
-29 LDIAVRFRWAVIVL
+29 LDIAVRFRWAIIVL

-48 IYGAMNLLRLPID
+48 IYGAFNLLRLPID

-75 SASALSPSQ
+75 SAPALSPAQ

-120 FEEGTDIYFARQ
+120 FEEGTDLYFARQ

-165 YTIEYEYPGGRDA
+165 YTIEYEHPGGRGA
-178 PKGGRTGWQ
+178 SKGERTGWQ
-187 PDGSFITE
+187 TNGSFITE
-195 RGERLDTEVAKA
+195 RGDRLDSEVAKA

-222 RSIDGVAGVDSIGGY
+222 RSIDGVAGVDSIGGF

-264 EAANLAEGANFVDRA
+264 EAANLAAGANFVDRA
-279 GEALLVRVD
+279 DEALLVRVD
-288 ARLGGTQDIEQA
+288 ARLGSIADIEEA
-300 VVATREGV
+300 VIATREGV

-314 VASVRIG
+314 VANVEIG

-336 VVGTVLMRS
+336 VVGTVLMRA
-345 GENSRTVAAASAER
+345 GENSRTVAAGAAER

-365 SLPAG
+365 SLPDG
-370 VVAEIV
+370 VKAEIV

-405 FLMLGNIRAA
+405 FLLLGNIRAA
-415 IIAALVIPVSM
+415 IITALVIPVSM

-459 IVENSVARLAARQHH
+459 IVENSVARLAARQHV
-474 EGRLLSLGER
+474 EGRLLTLGER
-484 LTETRLAAQEMIRP
+484 LTETRLAAQEMIKP
-498 TVYGQAIILLVYA
+498 TVYGQAIIFLVFA

-526 MAITVMLAL
+526 MAITMMLAL

-548 MIAVLLNR
+548 MIAVLLNK
-556 KLTEKDVKPVRI
+556 KLTEKEVRPVRW
-568 AKERYGPAL
+568 AKDRYGPAL
-577 RRAIA
+577 RKVIA
-582 RPWPVIGAGAGMF
+582 KPWPMIGTGVGIF
-595 AVAALM
+595 AVAA
-601 FTFLGSEFTPQLDER
+601 FVFGFLGSEFTPQLDER
-616 DIAVQSL
+616 DLAVQSL

-635 MQRQVE
+635 MQRRVE
-641 DKLEAFPQV
+641 DRLEEFPQV

-685 DPDLSKDELVA
+685 DPDLPKDDLVG
-696 EMEESLSGLVGN
+696 EMESALGGLVGN

-738 DLTALTRSA
+738 DLTALTEAA
-747 GEVAGVLRGV
+747 GDVAGVLREV

-789 VEEVAQSVAIALGGR
+789 VEDVAQSVAIALGGR

-813 RRFDVVVRLA
+813 RRFDVVVRLE

-886 VEEARAGVSE
+886 VEEAQEGVSAQ
-896 NVNLPAASFIEWGG
+896 VDMPPASFIEWGG

-915 QAAQARLGLVVP
+915 QAAQARLAIVVP

-966 LRGMPFSVSA
+966 LRGLPFSVSA

-1001 LDKGMSLDDAICDGA
+1001 LDNGMPLDEAIADGA

-1037 AIATGTGA
+1037 ALATGTGA

-1070 PAIARLVLRENGQD
+1070 PAIARLVLNRPSDERS
-1084 VGWREKWRAMLRLN
+1084 WREKWWDRLRRN
-1098 LTRDERREYPTGE
+1098 VTSDEQRELTD
-1111 I
+1111 IA

>member
-1 MVTETRPTP
+1 MVTETQTEPAVDT
-10 EVGNHTGSASHRH
+10 HADTASHRH
-23 GLIGAI
+23 GLIGTI

-75 SASALSPSQ
+75 SAPALSPSQ

-165 YTIEYEYPGGRDA
+165 YTIEYEHPGGRDA

-187 PDGSFITE
+187 SDGSFITE
-195 RGERLDTEVAKA
+195 RGDRLDTEVAKA

-252 YGLSFDTLIDAL
+252 YGLSFDSLIDAL

-345 GENSRTVAAASAER
+345 GENSRIVAAASAER

-386 IATVEKNLL
+386 IATVEKNLV

-415 IIAALVIPVSM
+415 IIAALVIPISM

-459 IVENSVARLAARQHH
+459 IVENSVARLAARQHR

-484 LTETRLAAQEMIRP
+484 LTETRLAAQEMIKP
-498 TVYGQAIILLVYA
+498 TIYGQAIILLVYA

-556 KLTEKDVKPVRI
+556 KLTEREVKPVRM
-568 AKERYGPAL
+568 AKERYGPAV

-582 RPWPVIGAGAGMF
+582 RPWPVIGAGAGLF
-595 AVAALM
+595 AVAAFV

-641 DKLEAFPQV
+641 DRLETFPQV

-696 EMEESLSGLVGN
+696 QMEETLSGLVGN

-747 GEVAGVLRGV
+747 GEVAEVLRGI

-813 RRFDVVVRLA
+813 RRFDVVVRLE

-830 DQLGALPIVLENGVT
+830 DQLGALPIVLESGVT

-852 DFQVVD
+852 NFQVVD

-896 NVNLPAASFIEWGG
+896 SVELPAASFIEWGG

-915 QAAQARLGLVVP
+915 QAAQARLALVVP

-1001 LDKGMSLDDAICDGA
+1001 LDKGMPLDEAICDGA

-1037 AIATGTGA
+1037 ALATGTGA

-1070 PAIARLVLRENGQD
+1070 PAIARLVLNRSDDERS
-1084 VGWREKWRAMLRLN
+1084 WREKWWDRLRRN
-1098 LTRDERREYPTGE
+1098 VTSDEQRELTD
-1111 I
+1111 IA

>member
-1 MVTETRPTP
+1 MDTDHMQDADRP
-10 EVGNHTGSASHRH
+10 HRH
-23 GLIGAI
+23 GLIGMI
-29 LDIAVRFRWAVIVL
+29 LDVAVRFRWAMVVL
-43 TVFAA
+43 TLGVA
-48 IYGAMNLLRLPID
+48 IFGVVNLLRLPID

-66 TNTQVQINT
+66 TNVQVQINT
-75 SASALSPSQ
+75 EAPALSPSQ
-84 VETQVTFPIETGLAG
+84 VETQVTYPVETGLAG

-137 LAPIG
+137 LTPIS
-142 ASLPEGAEPTMG
+142 ASLPEGAEPVMG

-165 YTIEYEYPGGRDA
+165 YTIEYEYPDGKEAPRGGA
-178 PKGGRTGWQ
+178 VGWQ
-187 PDGSFITE
+187 SDGSFVTE
-195 RGERLDTEVAKA
+195 RGDRLDSDVAKA
-207 AYLRTVQDWVVAPLM
+207 AYLRTIQDWVVAPLM
-222 RSIDGVAGVDSIGGY
+222 RSVDGVAGVDSIGGF
-237 EKQFLVQPDP
+237 EKQYLVQPDP

-252 YGLSFDTLIDAL
+252 YGLSFDEVIDAL
-264 EAANLAEGANFVDRA
+264 EAANLAEGANFVERA
-279 GEALLVRVD
+279 GEALLARVD
-288 ARLGGTQDIEQA
+288 ARLGSVDDIEQA
-300 VVATREGV
+300 VVSTREGV
-308 PIRIGD
+308 PIRVGD
-314 VASVRIG
+314 IATVSIG
-321 GDLRTGAASLNGEEA
+321 GDLRTGAASLNGDEA
-336 VVGTVLMRS
+336 VVGTVLMRA
-345 GENSRTVAAASAER
+345 GENSRTVSAQAAER
-359 LEEVRA
+359 LEEVRS
-365 SLPAG
+365 SLPEG
-370 VVAEIV
+370 IVAEIV

-386 IATVEKNLL
+386 IATVEKNLV
-395 EGALLVIAVL
+395 EGALLVIAIL
-405 FLMLGNIRAA
+405 FLLLGNIRAA
-415 IIAALVIPVSM
+415 IIAALVIPFSM
-426 LMAAV
+426 LMASI

-459 IVENSVARLAARQHH
+459 IVENSVARLAARQEH
-474 EGRLLSLGER
+474 EGRLLTLGER
-484 LTETRLAAQEMIRP
+484 LTETRLAAQEMIKP
-498 TVYGQAIILLVYA
+498 TVYGQAIILLVFA

-548 MIAVLLNR
+548 MIAILLNK
-556 KLTEKDVKPVRI
+556 KLTEKEVKPIRI
-568 AKERYGPAL
+568 AKERYGPL
-577 RRAIA
+577 VRKAIT
-582 RPWPVIGAGAGMF
+582 RPWPVIGMGVGIF
-595 AVAALM
+595 AFAA
-601 FTFLGSEFTPQLDER
+601 FVFSFLGSEFTPQLDER

-635 MQRQVE
+635 MQRRVE
-641 DKLEAFPQV
+641 DRLEQFPQV

-685 DPDLSKDELVA
+685 DPDLAKDELVA
-696 EMEESLSGLVGN
+696 QMESALSSLVGN

-732 VKLYGD
+732 VKIYGD
-738 DLTALTRSA
+738 DLSA
-747 GEVAGVLRGV
+747 MTSAANEVAGVLRNV
-757 EGAAD
+757 DGAAD

-781 TIARYGLT
+781 AIARYGLK
-789 VEEVAQSVAIALGGR
+789 VEDVAQSVAIALGGR

-813 RRFDVVVRLA
+813 RRFDVVVRLS

-830 DQLGALPIVLENGVT
+830 DQLGALPVLLPNGAT
-845 VPLRTLA
+845 IPLRSVA
-852 DFQVVD
+852 EFRVVD

-870 LVIVSANVRE
+870 LVIVSSNVRE

-886 VEEARAGVSE
+886 VEEAQERVAAQVE
-896 NVNLPAASFIEWGG
+896 LPAAAFIEWGG

-915 QAAQARLGLVVP
+915 QAAQERLQIVIP
-927 VCFALVLLLLFM
+927 IAFAVILLLLYM
-939 ALGGWVPAL
+939 AVGGWVPAL
-948 AVFSAIPMALAGG
+948 AVFSAIPLALAGG
-961 VFALA
+961 IFSLA

-987 VLNGLVMMTAIRQR
+987 TLNGLVMVTAIRQR
-1001 LDKGMSLDDAICDGA
+1001 LDRGMALDDAIVDGG

-1070 PAIARLVLRENGQD
+1070 PAILKLVFGTREDDRTWRQRWWDRLRRNVTSDEQRELKD
-1084 VGWREKWRAMLRLN
+1084 I
-1098 LTRDERREYPTGE
+1098 T
-1111 I
+1111 

>member
-1 MVTETRPTP
+1 MAIDQTTASSPMSSDE
-10 EVGNHTGSASHRH
+10 GSHRH
-23 GLIGAI
+23 GPIGVI
-29 LDIAVRFRWAVIVL
+29 LDVAVRFRWAIIVL

-48 IYGAMNLLRLPID
+48 IYGAFNLVRLPID

-75 SASALSPSQ
+75 SAAALSPSQ

-120 FEEGTDIYFARQ
+120 FEEGTDLYFARQ

-165 YTIEYEYPGGRDA
+165 YTIEYEHPGGKGA
-178 PKGGRTGWQ
+178 TTGGRTGWQ
-187 PDGSFITE
+187 SDGSFITE
-195 RGERLDTEVAKA
+195 RGDRLESEVAKA

-222 RSIDGVAGVDSIGGY
+222 RSIDGVAGVDSIGGF

-252 YGLSFDTLIDAL
+252 YGLSFDSLIDAL
-264 EAANLAEGANFVDRA
+264 EAANLAAGANFVDRA
-279 GEALLVRVD
+279 DEALLVRVD
-288 ARLGGTQDIEQA
+288 ARLGSIADIEEA
-300 VVATREGV
+300 VIATREGV

-314 VASVRIG
+314 VADVEIG

-336 VVGTVLMRS
+336 VVGTVLMRA
-345 GENSRTVAAASAER
+345 GENSRTVAAGAAER

-365 SLPAG
+365 SLPDG

-386 IATVEKNLL
+386 ISTVEKNLL

-405 FLMLGNIRAA
+405 FLLLGNIRAA
-415 IIAALVIPVSM
+415 IITALVIPVSM

-459 IVENSVARLAARQHH
+459 IVENSVARLAARQHR
-474 EGRLLSLGER
+474 EGRLLTLGER
-484 LTETRLAAQEMIRP
+484 LTETRLAAQEMIKP
-498 TVYGQAIILLVYA
+498 TVYGQAIIFLVFA

-526 MAITVMLAL
+526 MAITMMLAL

-548 MIAVLLNR
+548 MIAVLLNK
-556 KLTEKDVKPVRI
+556 KLTEKEVKPIRWT
-568 AKERYGPAL
+568 KERYGPAV
-577 RRAIA
+577 RKAIA
-582 RPWPVIGAGAGMF
+582 RPWPMIGAGVGLF
-595 AVAALM
+595 TVAV
-601 FTFLGSEFTPQLDER
+601 FVFGFLGSEFTPQLDER

-635 MQRQVE
+635 MQRRVE
-641 DKLEAFPQV
+641 DRLEEFPQV
-650 ELVFSR
+650 DLVFSR

-679 PREEWP
+679 PRDEWP
-685 DPDLSKDELVA
+685 DPDLPKDELVG
-696 EMEESLSGLVGN
+696 EMESALGGLIGN

-738 DLTALTRSA
+738 DLTALTEAA
-747 GEVAGVLRGV
+747 GEVAGVLGGV

-813 RRFDVVVRLA
+813 RRFDVVVRLE

-886 VEEARAGVSE
+886 VEEAQERVSTGVDM
-896 NVNLPAASFIEWGG
+896 PPASFIEWGG

-915 QAAQARLGLVVP
+915 QEAQARLTIVVP
-927 VCFALVLLLLFM
+927 IAFALVLLLLFM

-966 LRGMPFSVSA
+966 LRGLPFSVSA

-1001 LDKGMSLDDAICDGA
+1001 LDSGMSLDEAIADGA

-1070 PAIARLVLRENGQD
+1070 PAIARLVLHRSDDERS
-1084 VGWREKWRAMLRLN
+1084 WREKWWDRLRRN
-1098 LTRDERREYPTGE
+1098 VTRDEQRELGE
-1111 I
+1111 IT

>member
-1 MVTETRPTP
+1 MDIDQTSDPSPVAT
-10 EVGNHTGSASHRH
+10 NRH
-23 GLIGAI
+23 GLVGLI
-29 LDIAVRFRWAVIVL
+29 LDIAVRFRWAIIVL

-48 IYGAMNLLRLPID
+48 IYGAFNLVRLPID

-75 SASALSPSQ
+75 SVSALSPSQ

-120 FEEGTDIYFARQ
+120 FEEGTDLYFARQ
-132 QVNER
+132 QVSER

-165 YTIEYEYPGGRDA
+165 YTIEYEHPGGRGA
-178 PKGGRTGWQ
+178 STGGRTGWQ
-187 PDGSFITE
+187 TDGNFITE
-195 RGERLDTEVAKA
+195 RGDRLESEVAKA

-222 RSIDGVAGVDSIGGY
+222 RSIDGVAGVDSIGGF

-252 YGLSFDTLIDAL
+252 YGLSFESLIEAL
-264 EAANLAEGANFVDRA
+264 EAANLAAGANFIDRA
-279 GEALLVRVD
+279 DEALLVRVD
-288 ARLGGTQDIEQA
+288 ARLGGILDIEEA
-300 VVATREGV
+300 VIATREGV

-314 VASVRIG
+314 VADVEIG

-336 VVGTVLMRS
+336 VIGTVLMRA
-345 GENSRTVAAASAER
+345 GENSRTVAAGAAER

-365 SLPAG
+365 SLPDG
-370 VVAEIV
+370 IVANIV

-386 IATVEKNLL
+386 ISTVEKNLL

-405 FLMLGNIRAA
+405 FLLLGNIRAA
-415 IIAALVIPVSM
+415 IITALVIPVSM

-459 IVENSVARLAARQHH
+459 IVENSVARLAARQHT
-474 EGRLLSLGER
+474 EGRLLTLGER
-484 LTETRLAAQEMIRP
+484 LTETRLAAQEMIKP
-498 TVYGQAIILLVYA
+498 TVYGQAIIFLVFA

-526 MAITVMLAL
+526 MAITMMLAL

-548 MIAVLLNR
+548 MIAVLLNK
-556 KLTEKDVKPVRI
+556 KLTEEDVKPIRM
-568 AKERYGPAL
+568 AKERYGPAV
-577 RRAIA
+577 RKAIA
-582 RPWPVIGAGAGMF
+582 RPWPMIGAGAGIFALAAFMF
-595 AVAALM
+595 G
-601 FTFLGSEFTPQLDER
+601 FLGSEFTPQLDER
-616 DIAVQSL
+616 DLAVQSL
-623 RIPSTSLERSLA
+623 RIPSTSLERSVA
-635 MQRQVE
+635 MQRKVE
-641 DKLEAFPQV
+641 DRLEEFPQV
-650 ELVFSR
+650 DLVFSR

-679 PREEWP
+679 PRDEWP
-685 DPDLSKDELVA
+685 EPDLPKEELVSQ
-696 EMEESLSGLVGN
+696 MEEALGGLIGN

-738 DLTALTRSA
+738 DLTALTESA

-804 PAGLVFEGD
+804 PAGMVFEGD
-813 RRFDVVVRLA
+813 RRFDVVVRLE
-823 DATRDDF
+823 DATRNDF

-886 VEEARAGVSE
+886 VEEAQEGVSTA
-896 NVNLPAASFIEWGG
+896 VDLPPASFIEWGG
-910 QYQNL
+910 QYENL
-915 QAAQARLGLVVP
+915 QAAQARLAIVVP

-939 ALGGWVPAL
+939 ALGGWVPAF

-966 LRGMPFSVSA
+966 LRGLPFSVSA

-1001 LDKGMSLDDAICDGA
+1001 LEGGMPLEEAIADGA

-1037 AIATGTGA
+1037 ALATGTGA

-1070 PAIARLVLRENGQD
+1070 PAIARLVLNDR
-1084 VGWREKWRAMLRLN
+1084 
-1098 LTRDERREYPTGE
+1098 TDERSFRERLRGFFRQDAGLAPRE
-1111 I
+1111 RPSASAIS

>member
-1 MVTETRPTP
+1 MVTETHNEPAVDT
-10 EVGNHTGSASHRH
+10 HTDTASHRH

-120 FEEGTDIYFARQ
+120 FEEGSDIYFARQ

-187 PDGSFITE
+187 SDGSFITE
-195 RGERLDTEVAKA
+195 RGDRLDTEVAKA

-252 YGLSFDTLIDAL
+252 YGLSFDSLIEAL

-300 VVATREGV
+300 VVATRKGV

-386 IATVEKNLL
+386 IATVEKNLV

-415 IIAALVIPVSM
+415 IIAALVIPISM

-459 IVENSVARLAARQHH
+459 IVENSVARLAARQHR

-484 LTETRLAAQEMIRP
+484 LTETRLAAQEMIKP

-556 KLTEKDVKPVRI
+556 KLTEKEVKPVRVV
-568 AKERYGPAL
+568 KERYGPAV

-582 RPWPVIGAGAGMF
+582 RPWPVIGAGAGLF
-595 AVAALM
+595 AASAFV
-601 FTFLGSEFTPQLDER
+601 FTLLGSEFTPQLDER

-641 DKLEAFPQV
+641 DRLETFPQV

-696 EMEESLSGLVGN
+696 QMEESLSGLVGN

-747 GEVAGVLRGV
+747 GEVAEVLRGV

-813 RRFDVVVRLA
+813 RRFDVVVRLE

-830 DQLGALPIVLENGVT
+830 DQLGALPIVLESGVT

-896 NVNLPAASFIEWGG
+896 SVELPAASFIEWGG

-915 QAAQARLGLVVP
+915 QAAQARLALVVP

-1001 LDKGMSLDDAICDGA
+1001 LDKGLPLDEAICDGA

-1037 AIATGTGA
+1037 ALATGTGA

-1070 PAIARLVLRENGQD
+1070 PAIARLVLNQSDNERS
-1084 VGWREKWRAMLRLN
+1084 WREKWWDRMRRN
-1098 LTRDERREYPTGE
+1098 VTSDEQRELTD
-1111 I
+1111 IA

>member
-1 MVTETRPTP
+1 MAIDQT
-10 EVGNHTGSASHRH
+10 SSHSDENSHHH
-23 GLIGAI
+23 GLIGMI
-29 LDIAVRFRWAVIVL
+29 LDVAVRFRWAIIVL
-43 TVFAA
+43 TIFAA
-48 IYGAMNLLRLPID
+48 IYGAFNLLRLPID

-75 SASALSPSQ
+75 SAAALSPSQ

-165 YTIEYEYPGGRDA
+165 YTIEYEHPGGKGA
-178 PKGGRTGWQ
+178 TTGGRTGWQ
-187 PDGSFITE
+187 RDGSFITE
-195 RGERLDTEVAKA
+195 RGDRLESEVAKA

-222 RSIDGVAGVDSIGGY
+222 RSIDGVAGVDSIGGF

-252 YGLSFDTLIDAL
+252 YGLSFDSLINAL
-264 EAANLAEGANFVDRA
+264 EAANLAAGANFVDRA
-279 GEALLVRVD
+279 DEALLVRVD
-288 ARLGGTQDIEQA
+288 ARLGGIADIEEA

-314 VASVRIG
+314 VANVEIG

-345 GENSRTVAAASAER
+345 GENSRTVSAQAADR

-365 SLPAG
+365 SLPDG

-386 IATVEKNLL
+386 IATVEKNLV

-405 FLMLGNIRAA
+405 FLLLGNIRAA
-415 IIAALVIPVSM
+415 IIAALVIPISM
-426 LMAAV
+426 LMAAI

-459 IVENSVARLAARQHH
+459 IVENSVARLATRQHR

-484 LTETRLAAQEMIRP
+484 LTETRLAAQEMIKA

-548 MIAVLLNR
+548 MIAVLLNK
-556 KLTEKDVKPVRI
+556 KLTEKEVKPIRM
-568 AKERYGPAL
+568 AKGRYGPAI
-577 RRAIA
+577 RKTIA
-582 RPWPVIGAGAGMF
+582 RPWPVIGAGAGLF
-595 AVAALM
+595 AVAAIM
-601 FTFLGSEFTPQLDER
+601 FGFLGSEFTPQLDER

-635 MQRQVE
+635 MQRRVE
-641 DKLEAFPQV
+641 DRLEEFPQV

-685 DPDLSKDELVA
+685 DPDLPKDELVG
-696 EMEESLSGLVGN
+696 EMESALGGLVGN

-738 DLTALTRSA
+738 DLTALTEAA
-747 GEVAGVLRGV
+747 GDVAGVLRGV

-789 VEEVAQSVAIALGGR
+789 VEDVAQSVAIALGGR

-852 DFQVVD
+852 DFEVVD

-886 VEEARAGVSE
+886 VEEAQEGVSAQ
-896 NVNLPAASFIEWGG
+896 VDLPPASFIEWGG

-915 QAAQARLGLVVP
+915 QEAQARLAIVVP
-927 VCFALVLLLLFM
+927 ICFAVVLLLLYM

-961 VFALA
+961 VFALV

-1001 LDKGMSLDDAICDGA
+1001 LESGMPLDEAIADGA

-1037 AIATGTGA
+1037 ALATGTGA

-1070 PAIARLVLRENGQD
+1070 PAIARLVLHSSDDERS
-1084 VGWREKWRAMLRLN
+1084 WREKWWDRLRRN
-1098 LTRDERREYPTGE
+1098 VTSDEERELKD
-1111 I
+1111 IA

>member
-1 MVTETRPTP
+1 MVTETQTEPAVDT
-10 EVGNHTGSASHRH
+10 HADTASHRQ

-75 SASALSPSQ
+75 SAPALSPSQ

-142 ASLPEGAEPTMG
+142 ASLPEGAESTMG

-178 PKGGRTGWQ
+178 PKGDRTGWQ
-187 PDGSFITE
+187 SDGSFITE
-195 RGERLDTEVAKA
+195 RGDRLDTGVAKA

-252 YGLSFDTLIDAL
+252 YGLSFDSLIEAL

-386 IATVEKNLL
+386 IATVEKNLV

-415 IIAALVIPVSM
+415 IIAALVIPISM

-459 IVENSVARLAARQHH
+459 IVENSVARLAARQHR

-484 LTETRLAAQEMIRP
+484 LTETRLAAQEMIKP

-556 KLTEKDVKPVRI
+556 KLTEKEVKPVRM
-568 AKERYGPAL
+568 AKERYGPAV

-582 RPWPVIGAGAGMF
+582 RPWPVIGAGAGLF
-595 AVAALM
+595 AVAAFV

-641 DKLEAFPQV
+641 DRLETFPQV

-696 EMEESLSGLVGN
+696 QMEESLSGLVGN

-747 GEVAGVLRGV
+747 GEVAEVLRGV

-813 RRFDVVVRLA
+813 RRFDVVVRLE

-830 DQLGALPIVLENGVT
+830 DQLGALPIVLESGVT

-896 NVNLPAASFIEWGG
+896 RVELPAASFIEWGG

-915 QAAQARLGLVVP
+915 QAAQARLALVVP
-927 VCFALVLLLLFM
+927 VCFALVLLLLFI

-1001 LDKGMSLDDAICDGA
+1001 LERGLPLEEAICDGA

-1070 PAIARLVLRENGQD
+1070 PAIARLVLHRSDDERS
-1084 VGWREKWRAMLRLN
+1084 WREKWWDRLRRN
-1098 LTRDERREYPTGE
+1098 VTTDEQSELTD
-1111 I
+1111 IA

>member
-1 MVTETRPTP
+1 MV
-10 EVGNHTGSASHRH
+10 
-23 GLIGAI
+23 
-29 LDIAVRFRWAVIVL
+29 LDIAVRFRWAIIVL

-48 IYGAMNLLRLPID
+48 IYGAFNLLRLPID

-75 SASALSPSQ
+75 SAPALSPSQ

-120 FEEGTDIYFARQ
+120 FEEGTDLYFARQ

-165 YTIEYEYPGGRDA
+165 YTIEYEYPGGKGA
-178 PKGGRTGWQ
+178 PTGGRTGWQ
-187 PDGSFITE
+187 SDGSFITE
-195 RGERLDTEVAKA
+195 RGDRLESEVAKA

-252 YGLSFDTLIDAL
+252 YGLSFDSLIDAL
-264 EAANLAEGANFVDRA
+264 EAANLAAGANFVDRA
-279 GEALLVRVD
+279 DEALLVRVD
-288 ARLGGTQDIEQA
+288 ARLGGIADIEEA
-300 VVATREGV
+300 VIATREGV

-314 VASVRIG
+314 VATVEIG

-336 VVGTVLMRS
+336 VVGTVLMRA
-345 GENSRTVAAASAER
+345 GENSRTVAAGAAER

-365 SLPAG
+365 SLPEGIEAD
-370 VVAEIV
+370 IV

-405 FLMLGNIRAA
+405 FLLLGNIRAA
-415 IIAALVIPVSM
+415 IITALVIPISM
-426 LMAAV
+426 LMAAI

-459 IVENSVARLAARQHH
+459 IVENSVARLAMRQHR
-474 EGRLLSLGER
+474 EGRLLTLGER
-484 LTETRLAAQEMIRP
+484 LTETRLAAQEMIKP
-498 TVYGQAIILLVYA
+498 TVYGQAIIFLVFA

-526 MAITVMLAL
+526 MAITMMLAL

-548 MIAVLLNR
+548 MIAVLLNK
-556 KLTEKDVKPVRI
+556 KLTEKEVKPIRW
-568 AKERYGPAL
+568 AKDRYGPAL
-577 RRAIA
+577 RKVIA
-582 RPWPVIGAGAGMF
+582 RPWPVIGGGVGVF
-595 AVAALM
+595 ALAA
-601 FTFLGSEFTPQLDER
+601 FIFGFLGSEFTPQLDET
-616 DIAVQSL
+616 DLAVQSL
-623 RIPSTSLERSLA
+623 RIPSTSLERSLS
-635 MQRQVE
+635 MQRRVE
-641 DKLEAFPQV
+641 DRLEEFPQV

-696 EMEESLSGLVGN
+696 QMEEGLGELVGN

-738 DLTALTRSA
+738 DLTALTEAA
-747 GEVAGVLRGV
+747 GDVAGVLQGV

-789 VEEVAQSVAIALGGR
+789 VEDVAQSVAIALGGR

-813 RRFDVVVRLA
+813 RRFEVIVRLEA
-823 DATRDDF
+823 AARDDF

-852 DFQVVD
+852 DFRVVD

-886 VEEARAGVSE
+886 VEEAQEGVAAQ
-896 NVNLPAASFIEWGG
+896 VDMPPASFIEWGG

-915 QAAQARLGLVVP
+915 QAAQARLAVVVP

-961 VFALA
+961 IFALA
-966 LRGMPFSVSA
+966 LRGLPFSVSA

-1001 LDKGMSLDDAICDGA
+1001 LEKGMALDEAIEDGA
-1016 LARLRPVLMTALVAS
+1016 MARMRPVLMTALVAS

-1059 ITATAL
+1059 ITATIL

-1070 PAIARLVLRENGQD
+1070 PAIARLVLHRSDDERS
-1084 VGWREKWRAMLRLN
+1084 WREKWWDRLRRN
-1098 LTRDERREYPTGE
+1098 VTREERDELREVT
-1111 I
+1111 

>member
-1 MVTETRPTP
+1 MAIDQTSSHSDE
-10 EVGNHTGSASHRH
+10 GSHHH
-23 GLIGAI
+23 GLIGMI
-29 LDIAVRFRWAVIVL
+29 LDVAVRFRWAIIVL
-43 TVFAA
+43 TIFAA
-48 IYGAMNLLRLPID
+48 IYGAFNLLRLPID

-75 SASALSPSQ
+75 SAAALSPSQ

-165 YTIEYEYPGGRDA
+165 YTIEYEHPGG
-178 PKGGRTGWQ
+178 KGATTGGQTGWQ
-187 PDGSFITE
+187 RDGSFITE
-195 RGERLDTEVAKA
+195 RGDRLESEVAKA

-222 RSIDGVAGVDSIGGY
+222 RSIDGVAGVDSIGGF

-252 YGLSFDTLIDAL
+252 YGLSFDSLINAL
-264 EAANLAEGANFVDRA
+264 EAANLAAGANFVDRA
-279 GEALLVRVD
+279 DEALLVRVD
-288 ARLGGTQDIEQA
+288 ARLGGIADIEEA

-314 VASVRIG
+314 VANVEIG

-345 GENSRTVAAASAER
+345 GENSRTVSAQAADR

-365 SLPAG
+365 SLPDG

-386 IATVEKNLL
+386 IATVEKNLV

-405 FLMLGNIRAA
+405 FLLLGNIRAA
-415 IIAALVIPVSM
+415 IIAALVIPISM
-426 LMAAV
+426 LMAAI

-459 IVENSVARLAARQHH
+459 IVENSVARLAARQHR

-484 LTETRLAAQEMIRP
+484 LTETRLAAQEMIKP

-548 MIAVLLNR
+548 MIAVLLNK
-556 KLTEKDVKPVRI
+556 KLTEKEVKPIRM
-568 AKERYGPAL
+568 AKGRYGPAI
-577 RRAIA
+577 RKTIA
-582 RPWPVIGAGAGMF
+582 RPWPVIGAGAGLF
-595 AVAALM
+595 AVAAIM
-601 FTFLGSEFTPQLDER
+601 FGFLGSEFTPQLDER

-635 MQRQVE
+635 MQRRVE
-641 DKLEAFPQV
+641 DRLEEFPQV

-685 DPDLSKDELVA
+685 DPDLPKDELVG
-696 EMEESLSGLVGN
+696 EMESALGGLVGN

-738 DLTALTRSA
+738 DLTALTEAA
-747 GEVAGVLRGV
+747 GDVAGVLRGV

-789 VEEVAQSVAIALGGR
+789 VEDVAQSVAIALGGR

-852 DFQVVD
+852 DFEVVD

-886 VEEARAGVSE
+886 VEEAQEGVSAQ
-896 NVNLPAASFIEWGG
+896 VDLPPASFIEWGG

-915 QAAQARLGLVVP
+915 QEAQARLAIVVP
-927 VCFALVLLLLFM
+927 ICFAVVLLLLYM

-961 VFALA
+961 VFALV

-1001 LDKGMSLDDAICDGA
+1001 LESGMPLDEAIADGA

-1037 AIATGTGA
+1037 ALATGTGA

-1070 PAIARLVLRENGQD
+1070 PAIARLVLHSSDDERS
-1084 VGWREKWRAMLRLN
+1084 WREKWWDRLRRN
-1098 LTRDERREYPTGE
+1098 VTSDEERELKD
-1111 I
+1111 IA

>member
-1 MVTETRPTP
+1 
-10 EVGNHTGSASHRH
+10 
-23 GLIGAI
+23 
-29 LDIAVRFRWAVIVL
+29 
-43 TVFAA
+43 
-48 IYGAMNLLRLPID
+48 
-61 AVPDI
+61 
-66 TNTQVQINT
+66 
-75 SASALSPSQ
+75 
-84 VETQVTFPIETGLAG
+84 
-99 IEGLEM
+99 
-105 TRSISR
+105 
-111 NGFSQVTAI
+111 
-120 FEEGTDIYFARQ
+120 
-132 QVNER
+132 
-137 LAPIG
+137 
-142 ASLPEGAEPTMG
+142 
-154 PISTGLGEVLM
+154 
-165 YTIEYEYPGGRDA
+165 
-178 PKGGRTGWQ
+178 
-187 PDGSFITE
+187 
-195 RGERLDTEVAKA
+195 
-207 AYLRTVQDWVVAPLM
+207 
-222 RSIDGVAGVDSIGGY
+222 
-237 EKQFLVQPDP
+237 
-247 ARLTG
+247 
-252 YGLSFDTLIDAL
+252 
-264 EAANLAEGANFVDRA
+264 
-279 GEALLVRVD
+279 
-288 ARLGGTQDIEQA
+288 
-300 VVATREGV
+300 
-308 PIRIGD
+308 
-314 VASVRIG
+314 
-321 GDLRTGAASLNGEEA
+321 
-336 VVGTVLMRS
+336 MRS
-345 GENSRTVAAASAER
+345 GENSRTVSAEAAER
-359 LEEVRA
+359 LDEVRA

-370 VVAEIV
+370 VEAEIV

-386 IATVEKNLL
+386 IATVERNLL

-415 IIAALVIPVSM
+415 IITALVIPVSM

-459 IVENSVARLAARQHH
+459 IVENSVARLAARQHR
-474 EGRLLSLGER
+474 EGRLLTLGER
-484 LTETRLAAQEMIRP
+484 LTETRLAAQEMIKP
-498 TVYGQAIILLVYA
+498 TVYGQAIIFLVFA
-511 PLLTFTGVEGKTFSP
+511 PLLTFTGIEGKTFSP
-526 MAITVMLAL
+526 MAITMMLAL

-548 MIAVLLNR
+548 MIAVLLNK
-556 KLTEKDVKPVRI
+556 KLTEKEVKPIRWS
-568 AKERYGPAL
+568 KERYGPAV
-577 RRAIA
+577 RKAIA
-582 RPWPVIGAGAGMF
+582 RPWPVIGTGVGIF
-595 AVAALM
+595 AVAAVT
-601 FTFLGSEFTPQLDER
+601 FGFLGSEFTPQLDER
-616 DIAVQSL
+616 DLLVQSI
-623 RIPSTSLERSLA
+623 RIPSTPIERSVE
-635 MQRQVE
+635 MQRRLE
-641 DKLEAFPQV
+641 DRLVRFPEV
-650 ELVFSR
+650 ELVFSK

-665 PMPPNASDAYVILK
+665 PMPPNISDAFVMLR
-679 PREEWP
+679 PRDEWP
-685 DPDLSKDELVA
+685 DPSKNKEELISEIEEDLE
-696 EMEESLSGLVGN
+696 GLIGN
-708 LYEFSQPIE
+708 LYEFTQPIE
-717 LRFNE
+717 MRFNE
-722 LIAGVRGDVA
+722 LIAGSRSDLAVKIYGNDLAQLTTAADDVA
-732 VKLYGD
+732 DVMRD
-738 DLTALTRSA
+738 
-747 GEVAGVLRGV
+747 V

-762 VKVQQVTGFPTLD
+762 VRVQQVSGFPTLD

-813 RRFDVVVRLA
+813 RRFDVVVRLQ
-823 DATRDDF
+823 DATRNDF

-886 VEEARAGVSE
+886 VEEAQAGVAAQ
-896 NVNLPAASFIEWGG
+896 VDLPPASFIEWGG

-915 QAAQARLGLVVP
+915 QEAQARLAIVVP

-1001 LDKGMSLDDAICDGA
+1001 LEKGMPLDEAIADGA

-1070 PAIARLVLRENGQD
+1070 PAIARLVLHRSDDERS
-1084 VGWREKWRAMLRLN
+1084 WREKWWDRLRRN
-1098 LTRDERREYPTGE
+1098 VTREERRELKDVT
-1111 I
+1111 

>member
-1 MVTETRPTP
+1 M
-10 EVGNHTGSASHRH
+10 
-23 GLIGAI
+23 IGMI
-29 LDIAVRFRWAVIVL
+29 LDVAVRFRWAIIVL
-43 TVFAA
+43 TIFAA
-48 IYGAMNLLRLPID
+48 IYGAFNLLRLPID

-75 SASALSPSQ
+75 SAAALSPSQ

-165 YTIEYEYPGGRDA
+165 YTIEYEHPGG
-178 PKGGRTGWQ
+178 KGATTGGQTGWQ
-187 PDGSFITE
+187 RDGSFITE
-195 RGERLDTEVAKA
+195 RGDRLESEVAKA

-222 RSIDGVAGVDSIGGY
+222 RSIDGVAGVDSIGGF

-252 YGLSFDTLIDAL
+252 YGLSFDSLINAL
-264 EAANLAEGANFVDRA
+264 EAANLAAGANFVDRA
-279 GEALLVRVD
+279 DEALLVRVD
-288 ARLGGTQDIEQA
+288 ARLGGIADIEEA

-314 VASVRIG
+314 VANVEIG

-345 GENSRTVAAASAER
+345 GENSRTVSAQAADR

-365 SLPAG
+365 SLPDG

-386 IATVEKNLL
+386 IATVEKNLV

-405 FLMLGNIRAA
+405 FLLLGNIRAA
-415 IIAALVIPVSM
+415 IIAALVIPISM
-426 LMAAV
+426 LMAAI

-459 IVENSVARLAARQHH
+459 IVENSVARLAARQHR

-484 LTETRLAAQEMIRP
+484 LTETRLAAQEMIKP

-548 MIAVLLNR
+548 MIAVLLNK
-556 KLTEKDVKPVRI
+556 KLTEKEVKPIRM
-568 AKERYGPAL
+568 AKGRYGPAI
-577 RRAIA
+577 RKTIA
-582 RPWPVIGAGAGMF
+582 RPWPVIGAGAGLF
-595 AVAALM
+595 AVAAIM
-601 FTFLGSEFTPQLDER
+601 FGFLGSEFTPQLDER

-635 MQRQVE
+635 MQRRVE
-641 DKLEAFPQV
+641 DRLEEFPQV

-685 DPDLSKDELVA
+685 DPDLPKDELVG
-696 EMEESLSGLVGN
+696 EMESALGGLVGN

-738 DLTALTRSA
+738 DLTALTEAA
-747 GEVAGVLRGV
+747 GDVAGVLRAV

-789 VEEVAQSVAIALGGR
+789 VEDVAQSVAIALGGR

-852 DFQVVD
+852 DFEVVD

-886 VEEARAGVSE
+886 VEEAQEGVSAQ
-896 NVNLPAASFIEWGG
+896 VDLPPASFIEWGG

-915 QAAQARLGLVVP
+915 QEAQARLAIVVP
-927 VCFALVLLLLFM
+927 ICFAVVLLLLYM

-961 VFALA
+961 VFALV

-1001 LDKGMSLDDAICDGA
+1001 LESGMPLDEAIADGA

-1037 AIATGTGA
+1037 ALATGTGA

-1070 PAIARLVLRENGQD
+1070 PAIARLVLHRSDDGRS
-1084 VGWREKWRAMLRLN
+1084 WREKWWDRPRRN
-1098 LTRDERREYPTGE
+1098 VTSDEEAE
-1111 I
+1111 LKDIA

>member
-1 MVTETRPTP
+1 MAIDQTSSHSDE
-10 EVGNHTGSASHRH
+10 GSHHH
-23 GLIGAI
+23 GLIGMI
-29 LDIAVRFRWAVIVL
+29 LDVAVRFRWAIIVL
-43 TVFAA
+43 TIFAA
-48 IYGAMNLLRLPID
+48 IYGAFNLLRLPID

-75 SASALSPSQ
+75 SAAALSPSQ

-165 YTIEYEYPGGRDA
+165 YTIEYEHPGG
-178 PKGGRTGWQ
+178 KGATTGGQTGWQ
-187 PDGSFITE
+187 RDGSFITE
-195 RGERLDTEVAKA
+195 RGDRLESEVAKA

-222 RSIDGVAGVDSIGGY
+222 RSIDGVAGVDSIGGF

-252 YGLSFDTLIDAL
+252 YGLSFDSLINAL
-264 EAANLAEGANFVDRA
+264 EAANLAAGANFVDRA
-279 GEALLVRVD
+279 DEALLVRVD
-288 ARLGGTQDIEQA
+288 ARLGGIADIEEA

-314 VASVRIG
+314 VANVEIG

-345 GENSRTVAAASAER
+345 GENSRTVSAQAADR

-365 SLPAG
+365 SLPDG

-386 IATVEKNLL
+386 IATVEKNLV

-405 FLMLGNIRAA
+405 FLLLGNIRAA
-415 IIAALVIPVSM
+415 IIAALVIPISM
-426 LMAAV
+426 LMAAI

-459 IVENSVARLAARQHH
+459 IVENSVARLAARQHR

-484 LTETRLAAQEMIRP
+484 LTETRLAAQEMIKP

-548 MIAVLLNR
+548 MIAVLLNK
-556 KLTEKDVKPVRI
+556 KLTEKEVKPI
-568 AKERYGPAL
+568 LMAKDRYGPAI
-577 RRAIA
+577 RKTIA
-582 RPWPVIGAGAGMF
+582 RPWPVIGAGAGLF
-595 AVAALM
+595 AVAAIM
-601 FTFLGSEFTPQLDER
+601 FGFLGSEFTPQLDER

-635 MQRQVE
+635 MQRRVE
-641 DKLEAFPQV
+641 DRLEEFPQV

-685 DPDLSKDELVA
+685 DPDLPKDELVG
-696 EMEESLSGLVGN
+696 EMESALGGLVGN

-738 DLTALTRSA
+738 DLTALTEAA
-747 GEVAGVLRGV
+747 GDVAGVLRAV

-789 VEEVAQSVAIALGGR
+789 VEDVAQSVAIALGGR

-852 DFQVVD
+852 DFEVVD

-886 VEEARAGVSE
+886 VEEAQEGVSAQ
-896 NVNLPAASFIEWGG
+896 VDLPPASFIEWGG

-915 QAAQARLGLVVP
+915 QEAQARLAIVVP
-927 VCFALVLLLLFM
+927 ICFAVVLLLLYM

-961 VFALA
+961 VFALV

-1001 LDKGMSLDDAICDGA
+1001 LESGMPLDEAIADGA

-1037 AIATGTGA
+1037 ALATGTGA

-1070 PAIARLVLRENGQD
+1070 PAIARLVLHRSDDGRS
-1084 VGWREKWRAMLRLN
+1084 WREKWWDRPRRN
-1098 LTRDERREYPTGE
+1098 VTSDEEAE
-1111 I
+1111 LKDIA

>member
-1 MVTETRPTP
+1 MAIDQTTASSPTSSD
-10 EVGNHTGSASHRH
+10 EGSHRH
-23 GLIGAI
+23 GPIGVI
-29 LDIAVRFRWAVIVL
+29 LDIAVRFRWAIIVL

-48 IYGAMNLLRLPID
+48 IYGAFNLVRLPID

-75 SASALSPSQ
+75 SAAALSPSQ

-120 FEEGTDIYFARQ
+120 FEEGTDLYFARQ

-165 YTIEYEYPGGRDA
+165 YTIEYEFPGGRGA
-178 PKGGRTGWQ
+178 STGGRTGWQ
-187 PDGSFITE
+187 SDGSFITE
-195 RGERLDTEVAKA
+195 RGDRLESEVAKA

-222 RSIDGVAGVDSIGGY
+222 RSIDGVAGVDSIGGF

-252 YGLSFDTLIDAL
+252 YGLSFDSLIDAL
-264 EAANLAEGANFVDRA
+264 EAANLAAGANFVDRA
-279 GEALLVRVD
+279 DEALLVRVD
-288 ARLGGTQDIEQA
+288 ARLGSIADIEDA
-300 VVATREGV
+300 VIATREGV

-314 VASVRIG
+314 VADVEIG

-336 VVGTVLMRS
+336 VVGTVLMRA
-345 GENSRTVAAASAER
+345 GENSRTVAAGAAER

-365 SLPAG
+365 SLPDG

-376 YNRSSLVDAT
+376 YNRSALVDAT
-386 IATVEKNLL
+386 ISTVEKNLL

-405 FLMLGNIRAA
+405 FLLLGNIRAA
-415 IIAALVIPVSM
+415 IITALVIPVSM

-459 IVENSVARLAARQHH
+459 IVENSVARLSARQHR
-474 EGRLLSLGER
+474 EGRLLTLGER
-484 LTETRLAAQEMIRP
+484 LTETRLAAQEMIKP
-498 TVYGQAIILLVYA
+498 TVYGQAIIFLVFA

-526 MAITVMLAL
+526 MAITMMLAL

-548 MIAVLLNR
+548 MIAVLLNK
-556 KLTEKDVKPVRI
+556 KLTEKEVKPIRM
-568 AKERYGPAL
+568 AKERYGPAV
-577 RRAIA
+577 RKAIA
-582 RPWPVIGAGAGMF
+582 RPWPMIGTGVGIF
-595 AVAALM
+595 AVAAVM

-616 DIAVQSL
+616 DLAVQSL
-623 RIPSTSLERSLA
+623 RIPSTSLERSVA
-635 MQRQVE
+635 MQRKVE
-641 DKLEAFPQV
+641 DRLEEFPQV

-679 PREEWP
+679 PRDEWP
-685 DPDLSKDELVA
+685 DPDLSKDELVE
-696 EMEESLSGLVGN
+696 EMETALGGLIGN

-738 DLTALTRSA
+738 DLSALTEAA
-747 GEVAGVLRGV
+747 GDVAGVLRGV

-813 RRFDVVVRLA
+813 RRFEVVVRLE

-830 DQLGALPIVLENGVT
+830 DQLGALPIVLDNGVT

-886 VEEARAGVSE
+886 VEEAQEGVSAE
-896 NVNLPAASFIEWGG
+896 VDLPPASFIEWGG

-915 QAAQARLGLVVP
+915 QAAQARLAIVVP

-966 LRGMPFSVSA
+966 LRGLPFSVSA

-1001 LDKGMSLDDAICDGA
+1001 LENGMPLDEAIADGA

-1070 PAIARLVLRENGQD
+1070 PAIARLVLIENGEKRSWRQRWWDRLRRNVTPEEREELRD
-1084 VGWREKWRAMLRLN
+1084 V
-1098 LTRDERREYPTGE
+1098 T
-1111 I
+1111 

>member
-1 MVTETRPTP
+1 MAIDQTTASSPMSSDE
-10 EVGNHTGSASHRH
+10 GSHRH
-23 GLIGAI
+23 GPIGVI
-29 LDIAVRFRWAVIVL
+29 LDVAVRFRWAIIVL

-48 IYGAMNLLRLPID
+48 IYGAFNLVRLPID

-75 SASALSPSQ
+75 SAAALSPSQ

-120 FEEGTDIYFARQ
+120 FEEGTDLYFARQ

-165 YTIEYEYPGGRDA
+165 YTIEYEHPGGKGA
-178 PKGGRTGWQ
+178 TTGGRTGWQ
-187 PDGSFITE
+187 SDGSFITE
-195 RGERLDTEVAKA
+195 RGDRLESEVAKA

-222 RSIDGVAGVDSIGGY
+222 RSIDGVAGVDSIGGF

-252 YGLSFDTLIDAL
+252 YGLSFDSLIDAL
-264 EAANLAEGANFVDRA
+264 EAANLAAGANFVDRA
-279 GEALLVRVD
+279 DEALLVRVD
-288 ARLGGTQDIEQA
+288 ARLGSIADIEEA
-300 VVATREGV
+300 VIATREGV

-314 VASVRIG
+314 VADVEIG

-336 VVGTVLMRS
+336 VVGTVLMRA
-345 GENSRTVAAASAER
+345 GENSRTVAAGAAER

-365 SLPAG
+365 SLPDG

-386 IATVEKNLL
+386 ISTVEKNLL

-405 FLMLGNIRAA
+405 FLLLGNIRAA
-415 IIAALVIPVSM
+415 IITALVIPVSM

-459 IVENSVARLAARQHH
+459 IVENSVARLAARQHR
-474 EGRLLSLGER
+474 EGRLLTLGER
-484 LTETRLAAQEMIRP
+484 LTETRLAAQEMIKP
-498 TVYGQAIILLVYA
+498 TVYGQAIIFLVFA

-526 MAITVMLAL
+526 MAITMMLAL

-548 MIAVLLNR
+548 MIAVLLNK
-556 KLTEKDVKPVRI
+556 KLTEKEVKPIRW
-568 AKERYGPAL
+568 AKERYGPAV
-577 RRAIA
+577 RKVIA
-582 RPWPVIGAGAGMF
+582 RPWPMIGAGVGLF
-595 AVAALM
+595 TVAV
-601 FTFLGSEFTPQLDER
+601 FVFGFLGSEFTPQLDER

-635 MQRQVE
+635 MQRRVE
-641 DKLEAFPQV
+641 DRLEEFPQV
-650 ELVFSR
+650 DLVFSR

-679 PREEWP
+679 PRDEWP
-685 DPDLSKDELVA
+685 DPDLPKDELVG
-696 EMEESLSGLVGN
+696 EMESALGGLIGN

-738 DLTALTRSA
+738 DLTALTESA
-747 GEVAGVLRGV
+747 GQVASVLRGV

-762 VKVQQVTGFPTLD
+762 VKVQQVTGFPTMD

-789 VEEVAQSVAIALGGR
+789 VEDVAQSVAIALGGR

-813 RRFDVVVRLA
+813 RRFDVVVRLE

-886 VEEARAGVSE
+886 VEEAQEGVSAQ
-896 NVNLPAASFIEWGG
+896 VDMPPASFIEWGG

-915 QAAQARLGLVVP
+915 QAAQARLAIVVP

-966 LRGMPFSVSA
+966 LRGLPFSVSA

-1001 LDKGMSLDDAICDGA
+1001 LDSGMPLDEAVADGA

-1070 PAIARLVLRENGQD
+1070 PAIARLVLDDGKEKRSWRQRWWDRLRRNVTPEERKELRD
-1084 VGWREKWRAMLRLN
+1084 V
-1098 LTRDERREYPTGE
+1098 T
-1111 I
+1111 

>member
-1 MVTETRPTP
+1 MAID
-10 EVGNHTGSASHRH
+10 HTAAPADEGSHRH
-23 GLIGAI
+23 GLIGMV
-29 LDIAVRFRWAVIVL
+29 LDIAVRFRWAIIVL

-48 IYGAMNLLRLPID
+48 IYGAFNLVRLPID

-75 SASALSPSQ
+75 SAAALSPSQ

-120 FEEGTDIYFARQ
+120 FEEGTDLYFARQ

-165 YTIEYEYPGGRDA
+165 YTIEYEHPGGKGA
-178 PKGGRTGWQ
+178 TTGGRTGWQ
-187 PDGSFITE
+187 SDGSFITE
-195 RGERLDTEVAKA
+195 RGDRLESEVAKA

-222 RSIDGVAGVDSIGGY
+222 RSIDGVAGVDSIGGF

-252 YGLSFDTLIDAL
+252 YGLSFDSLIDAL
-264 EAANLAEGANFVDRA
+264 EAANLAAGANFVDRA
-279 GEALLVRVD
+279 DEALLVRVD
-288 ARLGGTQDIEQA
+288 ARLGSIADIEEA
-300 VVATREGV
+300 VIATREGV

-314 VASVRIG
+314 VADVEIG

-336 VVGTVLMRS
+336 VVGTVLMRA
-345 GENSRTVAAASAER
+345 GENSRTVAAGAAER

-365 SLPAG
+365 SLPNG

-376 YNRSSLVDAT
+376 YNRSALVDAT
-386 IATVEKNLL
+386 ISTVEKNLL

-405 FLMLGNIRAA
+405 FLLLGNIRAA
-415 IIAALVIPVSM
+415 IITALVIPVSM

-459 IVENSVARLAARQHH
+459 IVENSVARLAARQHR
-474 EGRLLSLGER
+474 EGRLLTLGER
-484 LTETRLAAQEMIRP
+484 LTETRLAAQEMIKP
-498 TVYGQAIILLVYA
+498 TVYGQAIIFLVFA

-526 MAITVMLAL
+526 MAITMMLAL

-548 MIAVLLNR
+548 MIAVLLNK
-556 KLTEKDVKPVRI
+556 KLTEKEVKPIRWSKARYDPAVR
-568 AKERYGPAL
+568 K
-577 RRAIA
+577 AIA
-582 RPWPVIGAGAGMF
+582 RPWPVIGTGVGIF
-595 AVAALM
+595 AVAAVI
-601 FTFLGSEFTPQLDER
+601 FGFLGSEFTPQLDER

-635 MQRQVE
+635 MQRRVE
-641 DKLEAFPQV
+641 DRLEEFPQV

-665 PMPPNASDAYVILK
+665 PMPPNASDAYVMLK

-685 DPDLSKDELVA
+685 DPDLSKDELVE
-696 EMEESLSGLVGN
+696 EMETALGGLIGN

-738 DLTALTRSA
+738 DLTALTEAA
-747 GEVAGVLRGV
+747 GDVAGVLRGV

-781 TIARYGLT
+781 TIARYGLS
-789 VEEVAQSVAIALGGR
+789 VEDVAQSVAIALGGR

-813 RRFDVVVRLA
+813 RRFDVVVRLE
-823 DATRDDF
+823 DAARDDF

-852 DFQVVD
+852 DFNVVD

-886 VEEARAGVSE
+886 VEEAQEGVSAGVDM
-896 NVNLPAASFIEWGG
+896 PPASFIEWGG

-915 QAAQARLGLVVP
+915 QEAQARLAIVVP
-927 VCFALVLLLLFM
+927 IAFALVLLLLFM

-966 LRGMPFSVSA
+966 LRGLPFSVSA

-987 VLNGLVMMTAIRQR
+987 TLNGLVMMTAIRQR
-1001 LDKGMSLDDAICDGA
+1001 LENGMPLDEAIADGA

-1065 TLFVL
+1065 TLFIL
-1070 PAIARLVLRENGQD
+1070 PAIARLVLHHPDEERS
-1084 VGWREKWRAMLRLN
+1084 WREKWWERLRRN
-1098 LTRDERREYPTGE
+1098 VTREEQRELTD
-1111 I
+1111 IA

>member
-1 MVTETRPTP
+1 M
-10 EVGNHTGSASHRH
+10 
-23 GLIGAI
+23 IGAI

-75 SASALSPSQ
+75 SAPALSPSQ

-120 FEEGTDIYFARQ
+120 FEEDTDIYFARQ

-195 RGERLDTEVAKA
+195 RGDRLDTEVAKA
-207 AYLRTVQDWVVAPLM
+207 AYLRTVQDWVVAPLL

-252 YGLSFDTLIDAL
+252 YGLSFDSLIEAL

-386 IATVEKNLL
+386 IATVEKNLV

-415 IIAALVIPVSM
+415 IIAALVIPISM

-459 IVENSVARLAARQHH
+459 IVENSVARLAARQHR

-484 LTETRLAAQEMIRP
+484 LTETRLAAQEMIKP

-556 KLTEKDVKPVRI
+556 KLTEKEVKPVRM
-568 AKERYGPAL
+568 AKERYGPAV

-582 RPWPVIGAGAGMF
+582 RPWPVIGAGAGLF
-595 AVAALM
+595 AVAAFV
-601 FTFLGSEFTPQLDER
+601 FTLLGSEFTPQLDER

-641 DKLEAFPQV
+641 DRLETFPQV

-696 EMEESLSGLVGN
+696 QMEESLSGLVGN

-747 GEVAGVLRGV
+747 GEVAEVLRGV

-813 RRFDVVVRLA
+813 RRFDVVVRLE

-830 DQLGALPIVLENGVT
+830 DQLGALPIVLESGVT

-852 DFQVVD
+852 NFQVVD

-896 NVNLPAASFIEWGG
+896 SVELPAASFIEWGG

-915 QAAQARLGLVVP
+915 QAAQARLALVVP

-1001 LDKGMSLDDAICDGA
+1001 LDRRMPLDDAICDGA

-1070 PAIARLVLRENGQD
+1070 PAIARLVLHRSDDERS
-1084 VGWREKWRAMLRLN
+1084 WREKWWDRLRRN
-1098 LTRDERREYPTGE
+1098 VTSDE
-1111 I
+1111 

>member
-1 MVTETRPTP
+1 MAIDQTSSHSDE
-10 EVGNHTGSASHRH
+10 GSHHH
-23 GLIGAI
+23 GLIGMI
-29 LDIAVRFRWAVIVL
+29 LDVAVRFRWAIIVL
-43 TVFAA
+43 TIFAA
-48 IYGAMNLLRLPID
+48 IYGAFNLLRLPID

-75 SASALSPSQ
+75 SAAALSPSQ

-165 YTIEYEYPGGRDA
+165 YTIEYEHPGG
-178 PKGGRTGWQ
+178 KGATTGGQTGWQ
-187 PDGSFITE
+187 RDGSFITE
-195 RGERLDTEVAKA
+195 RGDRLESEVAKA

-222 RSIDGVAGVDSIGGY
+222 RSIDGVAGVDSIGGF

-252 YGLSFDTLIDAL
+252 YGLSFDSLINAL
-264 EAANLAEGANFVDRA
+264 EAANLAAGANFVDRA
-279 GEALLVRVD
+279 DEALLVRVD
-288 ARLGGTQDIEQA
+288 ARLGGIADIEEA

-314 VASVRIG
+314 VANVEIG

-345 GENSRTVAAASAER
+345 GENSRTVSAQAADR

-365 SLPAG
+365 SLPDG

-386 IATVEKNLL
+386 IATVEKNLV

-405 FLMLGNIRAA
+405 FLLLGNIRAA
-415 IIAALVIPVSM
+415 IIAALVIPISM
-426 LMAAV
+426 LMAAI

-459 IVENSVARLAARQHH
+459 IVENSVARLAARQHR

-484 LTETRLAAQEMIRP
+484 LTETRLAAQEMIKA

-548 MIAVLLNR
+548 MIAVLLNK
-556 KLTEKDVKPVRI
+556 KLTEKEVKPIRM
-568 AKERYGPAL
+568 AKGRYGPAI
-577 RRAIA
+577 RKTIA
-582 RPWPVIGAGAGMF
+582 RPWPVIGAGAGLF
-595 AVAALM
+595 AVAAIM
-601 FTFLGSEFTPQLDER
+601 FGFLGSEFTPQLDER

-635 MQRQVE
+635 MQRRVE
-641 DKLEAFPQV
+641 DRLEEFPQV

-685 DPDLSKDELVA
+685 DPDLPKDELVG
-696 EMEESLSGLVGN
+696 EMESALGGLVGN

-738 DLTALTRSA
+738 DLTALTEAA
-747 GEVAGVLRGV
+747 GDVAGVLRAV

-789 VEEVAQSVAIALGGR
+789 VEDVAQSVAIALGGR

-852 DFQVVD
+852 DFEVVD

-886 VEEARAGVSE
+886 VEEAQEGVSAQ
-896 NVNLPAASFIEWGG
+896 VDLPPASFIEWGG

-915 QAAQARLGLVVP
+915 QEAQARLAIVVP
-927 VCFALVLLLLFM
+927 ICFAVVLLLLYM

-961 VFALA
+961 VFALV

-1001 LDKGMSLDDAICDGA
+1001 LESGMPLDEAIADGA

-1037 AIATGTGA
+1037 ALATGTGA

-1070 PAIARLVLRENGQD
+1070 PAIARLVLHSSDDERS
-1084 VGWREKWRAMLRLN
+1084 WREKWWDRLRRN
-1098 LTRDERREYPTGE
+1098 VTSDEERELKD
-1111 I
+1111 IA

>member
-1 MVTETRPTP
+1 MAIDRTTASSPMSSDE
-10 EVGNHTGSASHRH
+10 GSHRH
-23 GLIGAI
+23 GPIGVI
-29 LDIAVRFRWAVIVL
+29 LDVAVRFRWAIIVL

-48 IYGAMNLLRLPID
+48 IYGAFNLVRLPID

-75 SASALSPSQ
+75 SAAALSPSQ

-120 FEEGTDIYFARQ
+120 FEEGTDLYFARQ

-165 YTIEYEYPGGRDA
+165 YTIEYEHPGGKGA
-178 PKGGRTGWQ
+178 TTGGRTGWQ
-187 PDGSFITE
+187 SDGSFITE
-195 RGERLDTEVAKA
+195 RGDRLESEVAKA

-222 RSIDGVAGVDSIGGY
+222 RSIDGVAGVDSIGGF

-252 YGLSFDTLIDAL
+252 YGLSFDSLIDAL
-264 EAANLAEGANFVDRA
+264 EAANLAAGANFVDRA
-279 GEALLVRVD
+279 DEALLVRVD
-288 ARLGGTQDIEQA
+288 ARLGSIADIEEA
-300 VVATREGV
+300 VIATREGV

-314 VASVRIG
+314 VADVEIG

-336 VVGTVLMRS
+336 VVGTVLMRA
-345 GENSRTVAAASAER
+345 GENSRTVAAGAAER

-365 SLPAG
+365 SLPDG

-386 IATVEKNLL
+386 ISTVEKNLL

-405 FLMLGNIRAA
+405 FLLLGNIRAA
-415 IIAALVIPVSM
+415 IITALVIPVSM

-459 IVENSVARLAARQHH
+459 IVENSVARLAARQHR
-474 EGRLLSLGER
+474 EGRLLTLGER
-484 LTETRLAAQEMIRP
+484 LTETRLAAQEMIKP
-498 TVYGQAIILLVYA
+498 TVYGQAIIFLVFA

-526 MAITVMLAL
+526 MAITMMLAL

-548 MIAVLLNR
+548 MIAVLLNK
-556 KLTEKDVKPVRI
+556 KLTEKEVKPIRW
-568 AKERYGPAL
+568 AKERYGPAV
-577 RRAIA
+577 RKVIA
-582 RPWPVIGAGAGMF
+582 RPWPMIGAGVGLF
-595 AVAALM
+595 TVAV
-601 FTFLGSEFTPQLDER
+601 FVFGFLGSEFTPQLDER

-635 MQRQVE
+635 MQRRVE
-641 DKLEAFPQV
+641 DRLEEFPQV
-650 ELVFSR
+650 DLVFSR

-679 PREEWP
+679 PRDEWP
-685 DPDLSKDELVA
+685 DPDLPKDELVG
-696 EMEESLSGLVGN
+696 EMESALGGLIGN

-738 DLTALTRSA
+738 DLTALTEAA
-747 GEVAGVLRGV
+747 GEVAGVLGGV

-813 RRFDVVVRLA
+813 RRFDVVVRLE

-886 VEEARAGVSE
+886 VEEAQERVSTGVDM
-896 NVNLPAASFIEWGG
+896 PPASFIEWGG

-915 QAAQARLGLVVP
+915 QEAQARLTIVVP
-927 VCFALVLLLLFM
+927 IAFALVLLLLFM

-966 LRGMPFSVSA
+966 LRGLPFSVSA

-1001 LDKGMSLDDAICDGA
+1001 LDSGMSLDEAIADGA

-1070 PAIARLVLRENGQD
+1070 PAIARLVLDDGKEKRSWRQRWWDRLRRKVTPEERKELRD
-1084 VGWREKWRAMLRLN
+1084 V
-1098 LTRDERREYPTGE
+1098 T
-1111 I
+1111 